1 MNKVYRNVWNEN
13 TQTWV
18 AASELANSKT
28 KSNTVCEQSIVK
40 KIINKLGLKKIVS
53 VTITALILEWQ
64 AIAPVYAANAAIVG
78 GNNSGTV
85 WPGGGYQ
92 YGGHGSM
99 VFSGD
104 DDHCGADRVN
114 GRRTV
119 TNGISATDE
128 YLRFIRNTAFANGRP
143 YGSVTSNK
151 AEAWSDEGKTDGG
164 TGYQAAPTGG
174 DNNAMP
180 VAYGIYSFAYGC
192 GSYATGN
199 YSTAFGANAT
209 ATAGGAMAFGVAS
222 LASGAASIAFGI
234 SSQATGISSV
244 ALGSMASSNGTGS
257 VAVGLSSAANNDGAV
272 ALGTGANASGNS
284 SVAVGNAAQAVG
296 DQSISIGAGNQVSG
310 RKSGAIGGAQNN
322 AIFKDG
328 EISAAPINPTN
339 ITGNN
344 TYSLGNENGTIAVD
358 DSGVF
363 GNKNT
368 ISGTTEGVNNIRIVG
383 NNNTVSSAKDLVFGN
398 DNAVSSAKD
407 LVFGNDNTVTATR
420 GLILG
425 NDNTVNAARGLII
438 GNNTSSG
445 ANATDAIAIG
455 NSVSV
460 SNASGIAIGTSAKTI
475 VDAGVALGSGS
486 VADIEKGKTGFDPT
500 GTNSAANNPTWT
512 STAGAVAIGNA
523 GSGITRQL
531 TGLAAGTN
539 DTDAVNVA
547 QMKNLASVTTTG
559 LSSLS
564 TAVSKV
570 GDMSN
575 VNSNISTLN
584 SNVSALQ
591 SDALQWKNNAD
602 GSGAYDASHGT
613 NQAQKIT
620 NVAAG
625 QLADDSTDAVN
636 ASQLYQVSTSSA
648 SGITSLSTV
657 ALSTTGKLNTV
668 SSNVSA
674 LQSDALQWKNN
685 ADGSGAYDASHG
697 TNQAQK
703 ITNVA
708 AGLVED
714 GSTDAVNASQLY
726 QVSTSSASGITSLS
740 TAALSTTGKLNTV
753 SNNVSALQSDAL
765 QWKNNVNGIGG
776 FYDASHG
783 TNQAQ
788 KITNVAAGQLADNS
802 TDAVNAGQLYQVST
816 SSASGITSLSTA
828 VSRVSDMANVNG
840 NISTLS
846 SSVADLKSD
855 ALQWKKNTDGSGA
868 YDASHGTNQAQKIT
882 NVADG
887 QLINGSTDAVN
898 AGQLYQVSTSSASG
912 ITSLSTAALS
922 TTGKL
927 NTVSSN
933 VSALQSDAL
942 QWKNNADGSSAYDAS
957 HGTNQA
963 QKITNVAAGQLA
975 DDSTDAVN
983 ASQLYQVSTSSASGI
998 TSLSTAAL
1006 NTTGKLN
1013 TVSSNVSALQSD
1025 ALQWKNNVNGIG
1037 GFYDASHGTN
1047 QAQKITNVA
1056 AGQLADN
1063 STDAVNAGQL
1073 YQVSTS
1079 SASGITSLSTA
1090 VSRVSDMAN
1099 VNGNISTLSSSV
1111 ADLKSDA
1118 LQWKKNTDGSGAYDA
1133 SHGTNQAQKIT
1144 NVADGQLINGST
1156 DAVNAGQLYQVS
1168 TSSASGITS
1177 LSTAAL
1183 STTGKLNTV
1192 SSNVSALQS
1201 DALQWKN
1208 NADGSGAYDAS
1219 HGTNQAQKI
1228 TNVAAGQLADDST
1241 DAVNA
1246 SQLYQ
1251 VSTSSASGITSLS
1264 TAALNTTGKLNT
1276 VSSNVSALQSDAL
1289 QWKNNVNGIGG
1300 FYDASHGTNQAQ
1312 KITNVAAGQ
1321 LADNS
1326 TDAVNAGQLY
1336 QLSTSSSTSFNSLS
1350 TIVSRVSDM
1359 TNVNGNISTLSSSV
1373 ADLQSDALQW
1383 KNNVNGSGAYDASHG
1398 TNQAQ
1403 KITNVAA
1410 GQLAD
1415 NSTDAVNASQLYQV
1429 STSSASGITS
1439 LSTVA
1444 LSTTGK
1450 LNTVSNDVSALK
1462 SDALQWKS
1470 NVDGSGAYDASH
1482 GTNRAQKI
1490 TNIAAGHIDEYS
1502 TEAVNAAQFYQLST
1516 SSSTGLSTLSSTLNR
1531 AGDLTNVN
1539 SNIST
1544 LTTKVND
1551 LVIDA
1556 LQWHGNAD
1564 GSGFYDASHGTNR
1577 AQRITNIAAGQVN
1590 EHSTDAVNA
1599 AQLYSLST
1607 TTSTSLSNLNEAV
1620 ATTGNIANISHNVNV
1635 LNDHV
1640 STLLSGA
1647 LQWKSNADGSGFYD
1661 ASHATSNPQKISNV
1675 AAGVLDEHSTDAVN
1689 AAQLYS
1695 LSTIT
1700 STSLSNLN
1708 EAVATTGN
1716 ISTVASNVYILNNQ
1730 VSSLLSNALQWH
1742 ENADGSGFYDASHG
1756 TSSPQKISNLAA
1768 GVLDEHSTDAVNAA
1782 QLYSL
1787 STTTSTSLS
1796 NLNAAVANTGNVT
1809 NITNNVTQLM
1819 ADALQWK
1826 KNTDGSGVYDASHG
1840 TSQAQKIT
1848 NVAAGQL
1855 EDGSTDAVNA
1865 SQLYQLSTSSATSF
1879 SSLSTVV
1886 SRAGDLT
1893 NINGSISTA
1902 NSNIAALQSDA
1913 LQWKKNTDGTGAY
1926 DASHGTTQAQKIT
1939 NVAAGQLE
1947 DGSTDA
1953 VNASQLYQV
1962 STSSASGITSLSTAA
1977 LNTTGKL
1984 NTVSSNVSA
1993 LQSDALQWKN
2003 NTNGSGAYDASHG
2016 TNQAQKITNVAAGQL
2031 ENGSTDAVNAGQ
2043 LYQLSTS
2050 SSTSF
2055 SSLSTVVSRAGDL
2068 TNINGNISTAN
2079 SNIAALQS
2087 DALQWKKNVNGN
2099 GGFYDASHGTSQ
2111 AQKITN
2117 VAAGQ
2122 LENGSTDAVNADQ
2135 LYQLSTSSATSFSSL
2150 STVVSR
2156 AGDLTNINGNIS
2168 TLSSS
2173 VADLQSDALQW
2184 KKNTDGSGAYD
2195 ASHGTSQA
2203 QKITNVANGDLTYN
2217 STDAVNGSQLST
2229 TNSNLS
2235 IVSSSVHKVN
2245 DTVNKLEKDSLQWV
2259 QEENGNSYYDASHGV
2274 TNARYRITNVAN
2286 GSLAPDS
2293 SDVVNGSQLYTTNS
2307 SINAVSTSVNSV
2319 TATVTRLQDN
2329 TLQWNGSAYDAG
2341 HGSTMAQKIT
2351 RVAEA
2356 DLAPDSTDAVN
2367 GSQLNQTNS
2376 RVGSLS
2382 STVANLNDSLNKTN
2396 TRINSI
2402 AESTSR
2408 ISDNLSSATD
2418 RINTLDQN
2426 ALQINGENYDANYK
2440 KITNITGGKIEQGS
2454 NEAVTGGQLFTTNEK
2469 LNTVSSS
2476 VGNLTGR
2483 LNGAIDRLDTVSGA
2497 TATLSTSLAEVNT
2510 SISTLR
2516 RDALSWNG
2524 NAYDASH
2531 GSGTAQKIT
2540 NVANGTVS
2548 NSSTDAVN
2556 GSQLYNL
2563 STSLSSSLS
2572 TVTAGN
2578 NTGLSTTNSN
2588 VSTLSSSLSSAVNNI
2603 SNLQRDALQWNGN
2616 AYDASHGSGAAQ
2628 KITNVANGT
2637 LSSGSTDAVNGDQLY
2652 NLSTSMINSL
2662 STVTAGNNTS
2672 LSTTNSNVSTLSSS
2686 LSSAVNNISNLQR
2699 DALQWNGNAYD
2710 ASHGSGAAQKIT
2722 NVANG
2727 TLSSGST
2734 DAVNGDQLYNLS
2746 TSLSSSLSTATA
2758 GNNTGLSTTNSNIST
2773 LSSSLS
2779 SAVNNISNLQRDALQ
2794 WNGNAYDASHGSG
2807 AAQKITNVANGTL
2820 SSGSTDAV
2828 NGDQLYNLSTS
2839 LSSSLSTAT
2848 AGNNTGLSTT
2858 NSNISTLSSS
2868 LSSAVNNISNLQR
2881 DALQWNGNAY
2891 DASHGSGAA
2900 QKITNVANGTLSSGS
2915 TDAVNGD
2922 QLYNLST
2929 SLSSSL
2935 STATAGN
2942 NTGLSTTN
2950 SNISTLSSSL
2960 SSAVNNISNLQ
2971 RDALQWNGNAYD
2983 ASHGSGAAQKITNVA
2998 AGQLADGSTD
3008 AVNAG
3013 QLYSISSSII
3023 SSVSSSVDQVV
3034 TESRTTIETMNKDI
3048 KAAQDDIKTA
3058 QDDIKTSKRLI
3069 DELQKNSVHF
3079 DDGTTAFS
3087 NQLTREASN
3096 ERTISGVADGR
3107 VDATSNQAV
3116 NGRQLYS
3123 LSTSTST
3130 SLSSLQDQLH
3140 LASGTIPAGISTT
3153 LSSLQLNAL
3162 QWNGSAYDA
3171 SHGSGTAQKITNV
3184 ASGDTGQ
3191 NSTEAV
3197 NGSQLWQMKNEWK
3210 QDLQSL
3216 SSSVDSKLAQNS
3228 GGGNAS
3234 AINEATEKANQAISD
3249 TQKLSASTADAL
3261 SAVAASLGGN
3271 ASYNPLTRAG
3281 TGGFTA
3287 PSYTTSNA
3295 DGTAVTANN
3304 VGDAINNLYNGG
3316 SKYAKV
3322 NSTQAVASA
3331 SGSDAIAVGG
3341 AAAASGKAAVAIGSQ
3356 AAASAENGVAIG
3368 NHASVTQNGGIA
3380 LGANSVANTAAGI
3393 NGYIPVSATAQQ
3405 ARAIQATTS
3414 TQAAVSVG
3422 DAANGVYR
3430 QITGVAAGTADTD
3443 AVNVAQLK
3451 GVNARMENINR
3462 YVNDVNDRVHRVER
3476 RAYSGTALAMA
3487 LSGAY
3492 LPQLNAGEQTVGVG
3506 MGSYHGYAAVGINY
3520 KATNNTGK
3528 FSWGAGVSTTGR
3540 ETGFNAGIGYKW

>member
-119 TNGISATDE
+119 SDGITAKDE
-128 YLRFIRNTAFANGRP
+128 YLRFIRNTAFGTSHP

-257 VAVGLSSAANNDGAV
+257 VAVGLSSAANKDAAV
-272 ALGTGANASGNS
+272 ALGAGATASGNS

-310 RKSGAIGGAQNN
+310 RKSGAIGGVQSN

-328 EISAAPINPTN
+328 EIIAAPSNPTN

-398 DNAVSSAKD
+398 DNTVSSAKD

-425 NDNTVNAARGLII
+425 NDNTVNADRGLII
-438 GNNTSSG
+438 GNNTSTG

-460 SNASGIAIGTSAKTI
+460 SNASGIAIGTNATTI
-475 VDAGVALGSGS
+475 VDTGVALGSGS

-512 STAGAVAIGNA
+512 STAGAVAIGNT

-584 SNVSALQ
+584 SNVLALQ

-602 GSGAYDASHGT
+602 GTGAYDASHGT
-613 NQAQKIT
+613 NLAQKIT

-648 SGITSLSTV
+648 SGITSLSTA

-668 SSNVSA
+668 SNNVSA

-697 TNQAQK
+697 TNLAQK

-708 AGLVED
+708 AGQLAD

-912 ITSLSTAALS
+912 ITSLSTVALS

-942 QWKNNADGSSAYDAS
+942 QWKNNADGSGAYDAS
-957 HGTNQA
+957 HGTNLA

-975 DDSTDAVN
+975 DGSTDAVN

-1006 NTTGKLN
+1006 STTGKLN
-1013 TVSSNVSALQSD
+1013 TVSNNVSALQSDALQWKNNADGSGAYDASHGTNQAQKITNVAAGQLADGSTDAVNASQLYQVSTSSASGITSLSTAALSTTGKLNTVSNNVSALQSD

-1133 SHGTNQAQKIT
+1133 SHGTNLAQKIT
-1144 NVADGQLINGST
+1144 NVAAGQLADGST
-1156 DAVNAGQLYQVS
+1156 DAVNASQLYQVS

-1219 HGTNQAQKI
+1219 HGTNLAQKI

-1264 TAALNTTGKLNT
+1264 TAALSTTGKLNT

-1326 TDAVNAGQLY
+1326 TDAVNASQLY
-1336 QLSTSSSTSFNSLS
+1336 HLSTSSSTSFNSLS
-1350 TIVSRVSDM
+1350 TAVSRVSDIA
-1359 TNVNGNISTLSSSV
+1359 NVNGNISTLSSSV
-1373 ADLQSDALQW
+1373 AELQSDALQW
-1383 KNNVNGSGAYDASHG
+1383 KKNTNGSGAYDASHG

-1410 GQLAD
+1410 GLMNE
-1415 NSTDAVNASQLYQV
+1415 NSTDAINAGQLYQV

-1939 NVAAGQLE
+1939 NVAAGQLA
-1947 DGSTDA
+1947 DDSTDA

-1977 LNTTGKL
+1977 LSTTGKL
-1984 NTVSSNVSA
+1984 NTVSNNVSA

-2003 NTNGSGAYDASHG
+2003 NADGSGAYDASHG
-2016 TNQAQKITNVAAGQL
+2016 TNLAQKITNVAAGQL
-2031 ENGSTDAVNAGQ
+2031 ADGSTDAVNAGQ

-2050 SSTSF
+2050 SSTSFNSLSTVVSRAGDLTNINGNISTANSNITALQSDALQWKKNVNGNGGFYDASHGTSQAQKITNVAAGQLADGSTDAVNAGQLYQLSTSSATSF

-2087 DALQWKKNVNGN
+2087 DALQWKKN
-2099 GGFYDASHGTSQ
+2099 
-2111 AQKITN
+2111 
-2117 VAAGQ
+2117 
-2122 LENGSTDAVNADQ
+2122 
-2135 LYQLSTSSATSFSSL
+2135 
-2150 STVVSR
+2150 
-2156 AGDLTNINGNIS
+2156 
-2168 TLSSS
+2168 
-2173 VADLQSDALQW
+2173 
-2184 KKNTDGSGAYD
+2184 TDGSGAYD
-2195 ASHGTSQA
+2195 ASHGTNLA

-2229 TNSNLS
+2229 TNSSLS

-2319 TATVTRLQDN
+2319 TAAVTRLQDN

-2408 ISDNLSSATD
+2408 ISNNLSSATD
-2418 RINTLDQN
+2418 KINDLDQN

-2440 KITNITGGKIEQGS
+2440 KITNITGGKIERGS
-2454 NEAVTGGQLFTTNEK
+2454 NEAVTGGQLFTTNDK

-2483 LNGAIDRLDTVSGA
+2483 LNGTIDRLDTVSGA

-2516 RDALSWNG
+2516 RDALGWND

-2531 GSGTAQKIT
+2531 GSGAAQKIT
-2540 NVANGTVS
+2540 NVANGTLS
-2548 NSSTDAVN
+2548 SGSTDAVN
-2556 GSQLYNL
+2556 GDQLYNL
-2563 STSLSSSLS
+2563 STSLSNSLS

-2652 NLSTSMINSL
+2652 NLSTSLSNSL
-2662 STVTAGNNTS
+2662 STVTAGNNTGLS
-2672 LSTTNSNVSTLSSS
+2672 TTNSNVSTLSSSLSSAVNNISNLQRDALQWNGNAYDASHGSGAAQKITNVANGTLSSGSTDAVNGDQLYNLSTSLSNSLSTVTAGNNTGLSTTNSNVSTLSSS

-2807 AAQKITNVANGTL
+2807 T
-2820 SSGSTDAV
+2820 
-2828 NGDQLYNLSTS
+2828 
-2839 LSSSLSTAT
+2839 
-2848 AGNNTGLSTT
+2848 
-2858 NSNISTLSSS
+2858 
-2868 LSSAVNNISNLQR
+2868 
-2881 DALQWNGNAY
+2881 
-2891 DASHGSGAA
+2891 
-2900 QKITNVANGTLSSGS
+2900 
-2915 TDAVNGD
+2915 
-2922 QLYNLST
+2922 
-2929 SLSSSL
+2929 
-2935 STATAGN
+2935 
-2942 NTGLSTTN
+2942 
-2950 SNISTLSSSL
+2950 
-2960 SSAVNNISNLQ
+2960 
-2971 RDALQWNGNAYD
+2971 
-2983 ASHGSGAAQKITNVA
+2983 AQKITNVA

-3087 NQLTREASN
+3087 NQLTRDASN

-3356 AAASAENGVAIG
+3356 AIASAENGVAIG

>member
-1 MNKVYRNVWNEN
+1 
-13 TQTWV
+13 
-18 AASELANSKT
+18 
-28 KSNTVCEQSIVK
+28 
-40 KIINKLGLKKIVS
+40 
-53 VTITALILEWQ
+53 
-64 AIAPVYAANAAIVG
+64 
-78 GNNSGTV
+78 
-85 WPGGGYQ
+85 
-92 YGGHGSM
+92 
-99 VFSGD
+99 
-104 DDHCGADRVN
+104 
-114 GRRTV
+114 
-119 TNGISATDE
+119 
-128 YLRFIRNTAFANGRP
+128 
-143 YGSVTSNK
+143 
-151 AEAWSDEGKTDGG
+151 
-164 TGYQAAPTGG
+164 
-174 DNNAMP
+174 
-180 VAYGIYSFAYGC
+180 
-192 GSYATGN
+192 
-199 YSTAFGANAT
+199 
-209 ATAGGAMAFGVAS
+209 
-222 LASGAASIAFGI
+222 
-234 SSQATGISSV
+234 
-244 ALGSMASSNGTGS
+244 
-257 VAVGLSSAANNDGAV
+257 
-272 ALGTGANASGNS
+272 
-284 SVAVGNAAQAVG
+284 
-296 DQSISIGAGNQVSG
+296 
-310 RKSGAIGGAQNN
+310 
-322 AIFKDG
+322 
-328 EISAAPINPTN
+328 
-339 ITGNN
+339 
-344 TYSLGNENGTIAVD
+344 
-358 DSGVF
+358 
-363 GNKNT
+363 
-368 ISGTTEGVNNIRIVG
+368 
-383 NNNTVSSAKDLVFGN
+383 
-398 DNAVSSAKD
+398 
-407 LVFGNDNTVTATR
+407 
-420 GLILG
+420 
-425 NDNTVNAARGLII
+425 
-438 GNNTSSG
+438 
-445 ANATDAIAIG
+445 
-455 NSVSV
+455 
-460 SNASGIAIGTSAKTI
+460 
-475 VDAGVALGSGS
+475 
-486 VADIEKGKTGFDPT
+486 
-500 GTNSAANNPTWT
+500 
-512 STAGAVAIGNA
+512 
-523 GSGITRQL
+523 
-531 TGLAAGTN
+531 
-539 DTDAVNVA
+539 
-547 QMKNLASVTTTG
+547 
-559 LSSLS
+559 
-564 TAVSKV
+564 
-570 GDMSN
+570 
-575 VNSNISTLN
+575 
-584 SNVSALQ
+584 
-591 SDALQWKNNAD
+591 
-602 GSGAYDASHGT
+602 
-613 NQAQKIT
+613 
-620 NVAAG
+620 
-625 QLADDSTDAVN
+625 
-636 ASQLYQVSTSSA
+636 
-648 SGITSLSTV
+648 
-657 ALSTTGKLNTV
+657 
-668 SSNVSA
+668 
-674 LQSDALQWKNN
+674 
-685 ADGSGAYDASHG
+685 
-697 TNQAQK
+697 
-703 ITNVA
+703 
-708 AGLVED
+708 
-714 GSTDAVNASQLY
+714 
-726 QVSTSSASGITSLS
+726 
-740 TAALSTTGKLNTV
+740 
-753 SNNVSALQSDAL
+753 
-765 QWKNNVNGIGG
+765 
-776 FYDASHG
+776 
-783 TNQAQ
+783 
-788 KITNVAAGQLADNS
+788 
-802 TDAVNAGQLYQVST
+802 
-816 SSASGITSLSTA
+816 
-828 VSRVSDMANVNG
+828 MANVNG

-927 NTVSSN
+927 NTVSN
-933 VSALQSDAL
+933 
-942 QWKNNADGSSAYDAS
+942 
-957 HGTNQA
+957 
-963 QKITNVAAGQLA
+963 
-975 DDSTDAVN
+975 
-983 ASQLYQVSTSSASGI
+983 
-998 TSLSTAAL
+998 
-1006 NTTGKLN
+1006 
-1013 TVSSNVSALQSD
+1013 
-1025 ALQWKNNVNGIG
+1025 
-1037 GFYDASHGTN
+1037 
-1047 QAQKITNVA
+1047 
-1056 AGQLADN
+1056 
-1063 STDAVNAGQL
+1063 
-1073 YQVSTS
+1073 
-1079 SASGITSLSTA
+1079 
-1090 VSRVSDMAN
+1090 
-1099 VNGNISTLSSSV
+1099 
-1111 ADLKSDA
+1111 
-1118 LQWKKNTDGSGAYDA
+1118 
-1133 SHGTNQAQKIT
+1133 
-1144 NVADGQLINGST
+1144 
-1156 DAVNAGQLYQVS
+1156 
-1168 TSSASGITS
+1168 
-1177 LSTAAL
+1177 
-1183 STTGKLNTV
+1183 
-1192 SSNVSALQS
+1192 NVSALQS

-1264 TAALNTTGKLNT
+1264 TAALSTTGKLNT

-1326 TDAVNAGQLY
+1326 TDAVNASQLY
-1336 QLSTSSSTSFNSLS
+1336 QVSTSSASGITSLS
-1350 TIVSRVSDM
+1350 TAVSRVSDM
-1359 TNVNGNISTLSSSV
+1359 ANVNGNISTLSSSV
-1373 ADLQSDALQW
+1373 AELQSDALQW
-1383 KNNVNGSGAYDASHG
+1383 KKNTDGSGAYDASHG

-1410 GQLAD
+1410 GLINE
-1415 NSTDAVNASQLYQV
+1415 NSTDAINAGQLYQV

-1840 TSQAQKIT
+1840 TTQAQKIT

-1939 NVAAGQLE
+1939 NVAAGLVE

-1977 LNTTGKL
+1977 LSTTGKL
-1984 NTVSSNVSA
+1984 NTVSNNVSA

-2003 NTNGSGAYDASHG
+2003 NADGSGAYDASHG

-2031 ENGSTDAVNAGQ
+2031 ADGSTDAVNAGQ

-2079 SNIAALQS
+2079 SNITALQS

-2122 LENGSTDAVNADQ
+2122 LADGSTDAVNAGQ

-2168 TLSSS
+2168 TANSNI
-2173 VADLQSDALQW
+2173 AALQSDALQW
-2184 KKNTDGSGAYD
+2184 KTNTDGSGAYD
-2195 ASHGTSQA
+2195 ASHGTNLA

-2245 DTVNKLEKDSLQWV
+2245 DTVNRLEKDSLQWV

-2286 GSLAPDS
+2286 GLLAPDS

-2319 TATVTRLQDN
+2319 TAAVTRLQDN

-2418 RINTLDQN
+2418 KINDLDQN

-2476 VGNLTGR
+2476 VGNLTDR

-2662 STVTAGNNTS
+2662 STVTAGNNTG

-2746 TSLSSSLSTATA
+2746 TSMINSLSTVTA
-2758 GNNTGLSTTNSNIST
+2758 GNNTGLSTTNSNVST

-2839 LSSSLSTAT
+2839 MINSLSTVT

-2858 NSNISTLSSS
+2858 NSN
-2868 LSSAVNNISNLQR
+2868 V
-2881 DALQWNGNAY
+2881 
-2891 DASHGSGAA
+2891 
-2900 QKITNVANGTLSSGS
+2900 
-2915 TDAVNGD
+2915 
-2922 QLYNLST
+2922 
-2929 SLSSSL
+2929 
-2935 STATAGN
+2935 
-2942 NTGLSTTN
+2942 
-2950 SNISTLSSSL
+2950 STLSSSL

-3197 NGSQLWQMKNEWK
+3197 NGGQLWQLKNEWK

-3216 SSSVDSKLAQNS
+3216 SSSVDTKLAQNS

>member
-119 TNGISATDE
+119 SDGITAKDE
-128 YLRFIRNTAFANGRP
+128 YLRFIRNTAFGTSHP

-257 VAVGLSSAANNDGAV
+257 VAVGLSSAANKDAAV
-272 ALGTGANASGNS
+272 ALGAGATASGNS

-310 RKSGAIGGAQNN
+310 RKSGAIGGVQSN

-328 EISAAPINPTN
+328 EIIATPSNPTN

-398 DNAVSSAKD
+398 DNTVSSAKD

-425 NDNTVNAARGLII
+425 NDNTVNADRGLII
-438 GNNTSSG
+438 GNNTSTG

-460 SNASGIAIGTSAKTI
+460 SNASGIAIGTNATTI
-475 VDAGVALGSGS
+475 VDTGVALGSGS

-657 ALSTTGKLNTV
+657 
-668 SSNVSA
+668 
-674 LQSDALQWKNN
+674 
-685 ADGSGAYDASHG
+685 
-697 TNQAQK
+697 
-703 ITNVA
+703 
-708 AGLVED
+708 
-714 GSTDAVNASQLY
+714 
-726 QVSTSSASGITSLS
+726 
-740 TAALSTTGKLNTV
+740 
-753 SNNVSALQSDAL
+753 
-765 QWKNNVNGIGG
+765 
-776 FYDASHG
+776 
-783 TNQAQ
+783 
-788 KITNVAAGQLADNS
+788 
-802 TDAVNAGQLYQVST
+802 
-816 SSASGITSLSTA
+816 
-828 VSRVSDMANVNG
+828 
-840 NISTLS
+840 
-846 SSVADLKSD
+846 
-855 ALQWKKNTDGSGA
+855 
-868 YDASHGTNQAQKIT
+868 
-882 NVADG
+882 
-887 QLINGSTDAVN
+887 
-898 AGQLYQVSTSSASG
+898 
-912 ITSLSTAALS
+912 
-922 TTGKL
+922 
-927 NTVSSN
+927 
-933 VSALQSDAL
+933 
-942 QWKNNADGSSAYDAS
+942 
-957 HGTNQA
+957 
-963 QKITNVAAGQLA
+963 
-975 DDSTDAVN
+975 
-983 ASQLYQVSTSSASGI
+983 
-998 TSLSTAAL
+998 AL

-1289 QWKNNVNGIGG
+1289 QWKNNADGSGAYDASHGTNQAQKITNVAAGQLADGSTDAVNASQLYQVSTSSASGITSLSTAALNTTGKLNTVSNNVSALQSDALQWKNNVNGIGG

-1336 QLSTSSSTSFNSLS
+1336 QVSTSSASGITSLS
-1350 TIVSRVSDM
+1350 TAVSRVSDM
-1359 TNVNGNISTLSSSV
+1359 ANVNGNISTLSSSV
-1373 ADLQSDALQW
+1373 ADLKSDALQWKKNTDGSGAYDASHGTNQAQKITNVADGQLINGSTDAVNAGQLYQVSTSSASGITSLSTAALSTTGKLNTVSSNVSALQSDALQWKNNADGTGSYDASHGTNQAQKITNVAAGQLADDSTDAVNASQLYQVSTSSASGITSLSTAALSTTGKLNTVSSNVSALQSDALQWKNNVNGIGGFYDASHGTNQAQKITNVAAGQLADNSTDAVNASQLYHLSTSSSTSFNSLSTAVSRVSDIANVNGNISTLSSSVAELQSDALQW

-1840 TSQAQKIT
+1840 TTQAQKIT

-1865 SQLYQLSTSSATSF
+1865 SQLYQLSTSSATNF

-1893 NINGSISTA
+1893 NINGNISTA

-1939 NVAAGQLE
+1939 NVAAGLVE

-1993 LQSDALQWKN
+1993 LQSDALQWKK
-2003 NTNGSGAYDASHG
+2003 NTDGTGAYDASHG
-2016 TNQAQKITNVAAGQL
+2016 TTQAQKITNVAAGQL
-2031 ENGSTDAVNAGQ
+2031 ADGSTDAVNAGQ

-2079 SNIAALQS
+2079 SNITALQS

-2122 LENGSTDAVNADQ
+2122 LEDGSTDAVNASQ
-2135 LYQLSTSSATSFSSL
+2135 LYQLSTSSATNFSSL

-2168 TLSSS
+2168 TANSNI
-2173 VADLQSDALQW
+2173 AALQSDALQW
-2184 KKNTDGSGAYD
+2184 KKNTDGTGAYD
-2195 ASHGTSQA
+2195 ASHGTNLA

-2229 TNSNLS
+2229 TNSSLS

-2319 TATVTRLQDN
+2319 TAAVTRLQDN

-2382 STVANLNDSLNKTN
+2382 STVASLNDSLNKTN

-2418 RINTLDQN
+2418 KINDLDQN

-2510 SISTLR
+2510 SISDLR

-2572 TVTAGN
+2572 TVTTGN

-2652 NLSTSMINSL
+2652 NLSTSLSSNL
-2662 STVTAGNNTS
+2662 STVTAGNNTG
-2672 LSTTNSNVSTLSSS
+2672 LSTTNSNISTLSSS

-2746 TSLSSSLSTATA
+2746 TSLINSLSTVTA
-2758 GNNTGLSTTNSNIST
+2758 GNNTSLSTTNSNIST

-2858 NSNISTLSSS
+2858 N
-2868 LSSAVNNISNLQR
+2868 NN
-2881 DALQWNGNAY
+2881 
-2891 DASHGSGAA
+2891 
-2900 QKITNVANGTLSSGS
+2900 V
-2915 TDAVNGD
+2915 
-2922 QLYNLST
+2922 
-2929 SLSSSL
+2929 
-2935 STATAGN
+2935 
-2942 NTGLSTTN
+2942 
-2950 SNISTLSSSL
+2950 STLSSSL

-3216 SSSVDSKLAQNS
+3216 SSSVDTKLAQNS

>member
-119 TNGISATDE
+119 TDGITAKDE
-128 YLRFIRNTAFANGRP
+128 YLRFIRNTAFGTSHP

-257 VAVGLSSAANNDGAV
+257 VAVGLSSAANKDAAV
-272 ALGTGANASGNS
+272 ALGAGATASGNS

-310 RKSGAIGGAQNN
+310 RKSGAIGGVQSN

-328 EISAAPINPTN
+328 EIIAAPSNPTN

-398 DNAVSSAKD
+398 DNTVSSAKD

-425 NDNTVNAARGLII
+425 NDNTVNADRGLII
-438 GNNTSSG
+438 GNNTSTG

-460 SNASGIAIGTSAKTI
+460 SNASGIAIGTNATTI
-475 VDAGVALGSGS
+475 VDTGVALGSGS

-625 QLADDSTDAVN
+625 LVEDGSTDAVN

-740 TAALSTTGKLNTV
+740 TVALS
-753 SNNVSALQSDAL
+753 
-765 QWKNNVNGIGG
+765 
-776 FYDASHG
+776 
-783 TNQAQ
+783 
-788 KITNVAAGQLADNS
+788 
-802 TDAVNAGQLYQVST
+802 
-816 SSASGITSLSTA
+816 
-828 VSRVSDMANVNG
+828 
-840 NISTLS
+840 
-846 SSVADLKSD
+846 
-855 ALQWKKNTDGSGA
+855 
-868 YDASHGTNQAQKIT
+868 
-882 NVADG
+882 
-887 QLINGSTDAVN
+887 
-898 AGQLYQVSTSSASG
+898 
-912 ITSLSTAALS
+912 
-922 TTGKL
+922 
-927 NTVSSN
+927 
-933 VSALQSDAL
+933 
-942 QWKNNADGSSAYDAS
+942 
-957 HGTNQA
+957 
-963 QKITNVAAGQLA
+963 
-975 DDSTDAVN
+975 
-983 ASQLYQVSTSSASGI
+983 
-998 TSLSTAAL
+998 
-1006 NTTGKLN
+1006 TTGKLN

-1133 SHGTNQAQKIT
+1133 SHGTNLAQKIT
-1144 NVADGQLINGST
+1144 NVAAGQLADDST
-1156 DAVNAGQLYQVS
+1156 DAVNASQLYQVSTSSASGITSLSTVALSTTGKLNTVSSNVSALQSDALQWKNNADGSGAYDASHGTNLAQKITNVAAGQLADDSTDAVNASQLYQVS

-1183 STTGKLNTV
+1183 NTTGKLNTV
-1192 SSNVSALQS
+1192 SSNVSDLQS

-1264 TAALNTTGKLNT
+1264 TVALSTTGKLNT

-1336 QLSTSSSTSFNSLS
+1336 QVSTSSASGITSLS
-1350 TIVSRVSDM
+1350 TAVSRVSDM
-1359 TNVNGNISTLSSSV
+1359 ANVNGNISTLSSSV
-1373 ADLQSDALQW
+1373 ADLKSDALQWKKNTDGSGAYDASHGTNLAQKITNVAAGQLADDSTDAVNASQLYQVSTSSASGITSLSTVALSTTGKLNTVSSNVSALQSDALQW
-1383 KNNVNGSGAYDASHG
+1383 KNNVNGIGGFYDASHG

-1415 NSTDAVNASQLYQV
+1415 NSTDAVNAGQLYQVSTSSASGITSLSTAVSRVSDIANVNGNISTLSSSVADLQSDALQWKKNTNGSGAYDASHGTSQAQKITNVAAGLINENSTDAINAGQLYQV

-1635 LNDHV
+1635 LNDQV
-1640 STLLSGA
+1640 STLLGGA

-1661 ASHATSNPQKISNV
+1661 ASHATSSPQKISNV

-1716 ISTVASNVYILNNQ
+1716 ISTVASNVYVLNTQ

-1742 ENADGSGFYDASHG
+1742 GNADGSGFYDASHG

-1840 TSQAQKIT
+1840 TTQAQKIT

-1865 SQLYQLSTSSATSF
+1865 SQLYQLSTSSATNF

-1902 NSNIAALQSDA
+1902 NSNIADLQSDA

-1939 NVAAGQLE
+1939 NVAAGLVE

-1984 NTVSSNVSA
+1984 NTVSSNVSD

-2031 ENGSTDAVNAGQ
+2031 ENGSTDAVNADQ

-2050 SSTSF
+2050 SATSF

-2168 TLSSS
+2168 TANSNI
-2173 VADLQSDALQW
+2173 AALQSDALQW

-2195 ASHGTSQA
+2195 ASHGTNLA

-2259 QEENGNSYYDASHGV
+2259 EEENGNSYYDASHGV

-2319 TATVTRLQDN
+2319 TAAVTRLQDN

-2440 KITNITGGKIEQGS
+2440 KITNITGGKIELGS
-2454 NEAVTGGQLFTTNEK
+2454 NEAVTGGQLFTTNDK

-2510 SISTLR
+2510 SISDLR
-2516 RDALSWNG
+2516 RDALGWNG

-2531 GSGTAQKIT
+2531 SSGTAQKIT

-2652 NLSTSMINSL
+2652 NLSTSLSSSL
-2662 STVTAGNNTS
+2662 STVTAGNNTG

-2746 TSLSSSLSTATA
+2746 TSLSSSLSTVTA
-2758 GNNTGLSTTNSNIST
+2758 GNNTGLSTTNSNVST

-2839 LSSSLSTAT
+2839 LSSSLSTVT

-2858 NSNISTLSSS
+2858 NSN
-2868 LSSAVNNISNLQR
+2868 V
-2881 DALQWNGNAY
+2881 
-2891 DASHGSGAA
+2891 
-2900 QKITNVANGTLSSGS
+2900 
-2915 TDAVNGD
+2915 
-2922 QLYNLST
+2922 
-2929 SLSSSL
+2929 
-2935 STATAGN
+2935 
-2942 NTGLSTTN
+2942 
-2950 SNISTLSSSL
+2950 STLSSSL

-3216 SSSVDSKLAQNS
+3216 SSSVDTKLAQNS

-3393 NGYIPVSATAQQ
+3393 NGYIPVSATVQQ

>member
-119 TNGISATDE
+119 SDGITAKDE
-128 YLRFIRNTAFANGRP
+128 YLRFIRNTAFGTSHP

-257 VAVGLSSAANNDGAV
+257 VAVGLSSAANKDAAV
-272 ALGTGANASGNS
+272 ALGAGATASGNS

-310 RKSGAIGGAQNN
+310 RKSGAIGGVQSN

-328 EISAAPINPTN
+328 EIIAAQSNPTN

-398 DNAVSSAKD
+398 DNTVSSAKD

-425 NDNTVNAARGLII
+425 NDNTVNADRGLII
-438 GNNTSSG
+438 GNNTSTG

-460 SNASGIAIGTSAKTI
+460 SNASGIAIGTNATTI
-475 VDAGVALGSGS
+475 VDTGVALGSGS

-584 SNVSALQ
+584 
-591 SDALQWKNNAD
+591 
-602 GSGAYDASHGT
+602 
-613 NQAQKIT
+613 
-620 NVAAG
+620 
-625 QLADDSTDAVN
+625 
-636 ASQLYQVSTSSA
+636 
-648 SGITSLSTV
+648 
-657 ALSTTGKLNTV
+657 
-668 SSNVSA
+668 SNVSA

-942 QWKNNADGSSAYDAS
+942 QWKNNADGSGAYDAS

-1013 TVSSNVSALQSD
+1013 TVSSNVSALQSDALQWKKNTDGSGAYDASHGTNLAQKITNVAAGQLADSSTDAVNASQLYQVSTSSASGITSLSTAALSTTGKLNTVSNNVSALQSD

-1219 HGTNQAQKI
+1219 HGTNLAQKI
-1228 TNVAAGQLADDST
+1228 TNVAAGQLADSST

-1264 TAALNTTGKLNT
+1264 TAALSTTGKLNT
-1276 VSSNVSALQSDAL
+1276 VSNNVSALQSDAL

-1326 TDAVNAGQLY
+1326 TDAVNASQLY
-1336 QLSTSSSTSFNSLS
+1336 HLSTSSSTSFNSLS
-1350 TIVSRVSDM
+1350 TAVSRVSDIA
-1359 TNVNGNISTLSSSV
+1359 NVNGNISTLSSSV
-1373 ADLQSDALQW
+1373 AELQSDALQW
-1383 KNNVNGSGAYDASHG
+1383 KKNTNGSGAYDASHG

-1410 GQLAD
+1410 GLINE
-1415 NSTDAVNASQLYQV
+1415 NSTDAINAGQLYQV

-1635 LNDHV
+1635 LNDQV
-1640 STLLSGA
+1640 STLLGGA

-1661 ASHATSNPQKISNV
+1661 ASHATSSPQKISNV

-1716 ISTVASNVYILNNQ
+1716 ISTVASNVYVLNTQ

-1742 ENADGSGFYDASHG
+1742 GNADGSGFYDASHG

-1840 TSQAQKIT
+1840 TTQAQKIT

-1865 SQLYQLSTSSATSF
+1865 SQLYQLSTSSATNF

-1893 NINGSISTA
+1893 NINGNISTA

-1939 NVAAGQLE
+1939 NVAAGLVE

-2003 NTNGSGAYDASHG
+2003 NANGSGAYDASHG

-2079 SNIAALQS
+2079 SNITDLQS
-2087 DALQWKKNVNGN
+2087 DALQWKKNANGN
-2099 GGFYDASHGTSQ
+2099 GGFYDASHGTTQ

-2122 LENGSTDAVNADQ
+2122 LADGSTDAVNAGQ

-2195 ASHGTSQA
+2195 ASHGTNLA

-2259 QEENGNSYYDASHGV
+2259 EEENGNSYYDASHGV

-2319 TATVTRLQDN
+2319 TAAVTRLQDN

-2418 RINTLDQN
+2418 KINDLDQN

-2454 NEAVTGGQLFTTNEK
+2454 NEAVTGGQLFTTNDK

-2516 RDALSWNG
+2516 RDALGWND

-2531 GSGTAQKIT
+2531 GSGAAQKIT

-2563 STSLSSSLS
+2563 STSLS
-2572 TVTAGN
+2572 
-2578 NTGLSTTNSN
+2578 
-2588 VSTLSSSLSSAVNNI
+2588 
-2603 SNLQRDALQWNGN
+2603 
-2616 AYDASHGSGAAQ
+2616 
-2628 KITNVANGT
+2628 
-2637 LSSGSTDAVNGDQLY
+2637 
-2652 NLSTSMINSL
+2652 NSL
-2662 STVTAGNNTS
+2662 STV
-2672 LSTTNSNVSTLSSS
+2672 
-2686 LSSAVNNISNLQR
+2686 
-2699 DALQWNGNAYD
+2699 
-2710 ASHGSGAAQKIT
+2710 
-2722 NVANG
+2722 
-2727 TLSSGST
+2727 
-2734 DAVNGDQLYNLS
+2734 
-2746 TSLSSSLSTATA
+2746 TA

-2839 LSSSLSTAT
+2839 LINSLSTVT
-2848 AGNNTGLSTT
+2848 AGNNTSLSTTNSNISTLSSSLSSAVNNISNLQRDALQWNGNAYDASHGSGAAQKITNVANGTLSSGSTDAVNGDQLYNLSTSLINSLSTVTAGNNTSLSTT

-2935 STATAGN
+2935 STVTAGN

-2950 SNISTLSSSL
+2950 SNVSTLSSSL

-3087 NQLTREASN
+3087 NQLTRDASN

-3197 NGSQLWQMKNEWK
+3197 NGSQLWQLKNEWK

-3216 SSSVDSKLAQNS
+3216 SSSVDTKLAQNS

-3356 AAASAENGVAIG
+3356 AAASAESGVAIG

>member
-234 SSQATGISSV
+234 SSQATGVSSV

-310 RKSGAIGGAQNN
+310 RKSGAIGGVQSN

-328 EISAAPINPTN
+328 EIIATPSNPTN

-398 DNAVSSAKD
+398 DNTVSSAKD

-584 SNVSALQ
+584 
-591 SDALQWKNNAD
+591 
-602 GSGAYDASHGT
+602 
-613 NQAQKIT
+613 
-620 NVAAG
+620 
-625 QLADDSTDAVN
+625 
-636 ASQLYQVSTSSA
+636 
-648 SGITSLSTV
+648 
-657 ALSTTGKLNTV
+657 
-668 SSNVSA
+668 
-674 LQSDALQWKNN
+674 
-685 ADGSGAYDASHG
+685 
-697 TNQAQK
+697 
-703 ITNVA
+703 
-708 AGLVED
+708 
-714 GSTDAVNASQLY
+714 
-726 QVSTSSASGITSLS
+726 
-740 TAALSTTGKLNTV
+740 
-753 SNNVSALQSDAL
+753 
-765 QWKNNVNGIGG
+765 
-776 FYDASHG
+776 
-783 TNQAQ
+783 
-788 KITNVAAGQLADNS
+788 
-802 TDAVNAGQLYQVST
+802 
-816 SSASGITSLSTA
+816 
-828 VSRVSDMANVNG
+828 
-840 NISTLS
+840 
-846 SSVADLKSD
+846 
-855 ALQWKKNTDGSGA
+855 
-868 YDASHGTNQAQKIT
+868 
-882 NVADG
+882 
-887 QLINGSTDAVN
+887 
-898 AGQLYQVSTSSASG
+898 
-912 ITSLSTAALS
+912 
-922 TTGKL
+922 
-927 NTVSSN
+927 
-933 VSALQSDAL
+933 
-942 QWKNNADGSSAYDAS
+942 
-957 HGTNQA
+957 
-963 QKITNVAAGQLA
+963 
-975 DDSTDAVN
+975 
-983 ASQLYQVSTSSASGI
+983 
-998 TSLSTAAL
+998 
-1006 NTTGKLN
+1006 
-1013 TVSSNVSALQSD
+1013 SNVSALQSD

-1228 TNVAAGQLADDST
+1228 TNVAAGQLEDDST

-1289 QWKNNVNGIGG
+1289 QWKKNTDGSGA
-1300 FYDASHGTNQAQ
+1300 YDASHGTNQAQ

-1321 LADNS
+1321 LENGS

-1661 ASHATSNPQKISNV
+1661 ASHATSSPQKISNV

-1840 TSQAQKIT
+1840 TTQAQKIT

-1865 SQLYQLSTSSATSF
+1865 SQLYQLSTSSATNF

-1902 NSNIAALQSDA
+1902 NSNIADLQSDA

-1939 NVAAGQLE
+1939 NVAAGLVE

-1984 NTVSSNVSA
+1984 NTVSSNVSD

-2087 DALQWKKNVNGN
+2087 NALQWKKNVNGN

-2122 LENGSTDAVNADQ
+2122 LADGSTDAVNAGQ

-2168 TLSSS
+2168 TANSNIT
-2173 VADLQSDALQW
+2173 DLQSDALQW
-2184 KKNTDGSGAYD
+2184 KNNTDGSGAYD

-2319 TATVTRLQDN
+2319 TAAVTRLQDN

-2367 GSQLNQTNS
+2367 GSQLNQTNL

-2418 RINTLDQN
+2418 KINDLNQN

-2746 TSLSSSLSTATA
+2746 TSLSNSLSTVTA
-2758 GNNTGLSTTNSNIST
+2758 GNNTGLSTTNSNVST
-2773 LSSSLS
+2773 LSSSL
-2779 SAVNNISNLQRDALQ
+2779 N
-2794 WNGNAYDASHGSG
+2794 
-2807 AAQKITNVANGTL
+2807 
-2820 SSGSTDAV
+2820 
-2828 NGDQLYNLSTS
+2828 
-2839 LSSSLSTAT
+2839 
-2848 AGNNTGLSTT
+2848 
-2858 NSNISTLSSS
+2858 
-2868 LSSAVNNISNLQR
+2868 
-2881 DALQWNGNAY
+2881 
-2891 DASHGSGAA
+2891 
-2900 QKITNVANGTLSSGS
+2900 
-2915 TDAVNGD
+2915 
-2922 QLYNLST
+2922 
-2929 SLSSSL
+2929 
-2935 STATAGN
+2935 
-2942 NTGLSTTN
+2942 
-2950 SNISTLSSSL
+2950 
-2960 SSAVNNISNLQ
+2960 SAVNNISNLQ

-3197 NGSQLWQMKNEWK
+3197 NGGQLWQLKNEWK

-3216 SSSVDSKLAQNS
+3216 SSSVDTKLAQNN

-3356 AAASAENGVAIG
+3356 ATASAENGVAIG

>member
-119 TNGISATDE
+119 SDGITAKDE
-128 YLRFIRNTAFANGRP
+128 YLRFIRNTAFGTSHP

-257 VAVGLSSAANNDGAV
+257 VAVGLSSAANKDAAV
-272 ALGTGANASGNS
+272 ALGAGATASGNS

-310 RKSGAIGGAQNN
+310 RKSGAIGGVQSN

-328 EISAAPINPTN
+328 EIIAAQSNPTN

-398 DNAVSSAKD
+398 DNTVSSAKD

-425 NDNTVNAARGLII
+425 NDNTVNADRGLII
-438 GNNTSSG
+438 GNNTSTG

-460 SNASGIAIGTSAKTI
+460 SNASGIAIGTNATTI
-475 VDAGVALGSGS
+475 VDTGVALGSGS

-584 SNVSALQ
+584 
-591 SDALQWKNNAD
+591 
-602 GSGAYDASHGT
+602 
-613 NQAQKIT
+613 
-620 NVAAG
+620 
-625 QLADDSTDAVN
+625 
-636 ASQLYQVSTSSA
+636 
-648 SGITSLSTV
+648 
-657 ALSTTGKLNTV
+657 
-668 SSNVSA
+668 SNVSA

-942 QWKNNADGSSAYDAS
+942 QWKNN
-957 HGTNQA
+957 
-963 QKITNVAAGQLA
+963 
-975 DDSTDAVN
+975 
-983 ASQLYQVSTSSASGI
+983 
-998 TSLSTAAL
+998 
-1006 NTTGKLN
+1006 
-1013 TVSSNVSALQSD
+1013 
-1025 ALQWKNNVNGIG
+1025 VNGIG

-1219 HGTNQAQKI
+1219 HGTTQAQKI
-1228 TNVAAGQLADDST
+1228 TNVAAGQLENGST

-1264 TAALNTTGKLNT
+1264 TAALNTTSKLNT

-1289 QWKNNVNGIGG
+1289 QWKKNIDGSGA
-1300 FYDASHGTNQAQ
+1300 YDASHGTNQAQ

-1321 LADNS
+1321 LENGS

-1840 TSQAQKIT
+1840 TTQAQKIT

-1893 NINGSISTA
+1893 NINGNISTA

-1939 NVAAGQLE
+1939 NVAAGLVE

-2168 TLSSS
+2168 TANSNI
-2173 VADLQSDALQW
+2173 AALQSDALQW

-2229 TNSNLS
+2229 TNSSLS

-2319 TATVTRLQDN
+2319 TAAVTRLQDN

-2440 KITNITGGKIEQGS
+2440 KITNITGGKIERGS
-2454 NEAVTGGQLFTTNEK
+2454 NEAVTGGQLFTTNDK

-2510 SISTLR
+2510 SISDLR
-2516 RDALSWNG
+2516 RDALGWNG

-2531 GSGTAQKIT
+2531 SSGTAQKIT

-2563 STSLSSSLS
+2563 STSLSSSLSTVTAGNNIGLSTTNSNVSTLSSSLSSAVNNISNLQRDALQWNGNAYDASHGSGAAQKITNVANGIVSNSSTDAINGSQLYNLSTSLSNSLS

-2652 NLSTSMINSL
+2652 NLSTSLSNSL
-2662 STVTAGNNTS
+2662 STV
-2672 LSTTNSNVSTLSSS
+2672 
-2686 LSSAVNNISNLQR
+2686 
-2699 DALQWNGNAYD
+2699 
-2710 ASHGSGAAQKIT
+2710 
-2722 NVANG
+2722 
-2727 TLSSGST
+2727 
-2734 DAVNGDQLYNLS
+2734 
-2746 TSLSSSLSTATA
+2746 TA

-2839 LSSSLSTAT
+2839 LINSLSTVT
-2848 AGNNTGLSTT
+2848 AGNNTS
-2858 NSNISTLSSS
+2858 
-2868 LSSAVNNISNLQR
+2868 
-2881 DALQWNGNAY
+2881 
-2891 DASHGSGAA
+2891 
-2900 QKITNVANGTLSSGS
+2900 
-2915 TDAVNGD
+2915 
-2922 QLYNLST
+2922 
-2929 SLSSSL
+2929 
-2935 STATAGN
+2935 
-2942 NTGLSTTN
+2942 LSTTN

-3356 AAASAENGVAIG
+3356 ATASAENGVAIG

>member
-1913 LQWKKNTDGTGAY
+1913 LQWKKNVNGNGGFYDASHGTSQAQKITNVAAGQLENGSTDAVNADQLYQLSTSSATSFSSLSTVVSRAGDLTNINGNISTANSNIAALQSDALQWKKNTDGTGAY

-2050 SSTSF
+2050 SS
-2055 SSLSTVVSRAGDL
+2055 
-2068 TNINGNISTAN
+2068 
-2079 SNIAALQS
+2079 
-2087 DALQWKKNVNGN
+2087 
-2099 GGFYDASHGTSQ
+2099 
-2111 AQKITN
+2111 
-2117 VAAGQ
+2117 
-2122 LENGSTDAVNADQ
+2122 
-2135 LYQLSTSSATSFSSL
+2135 TSFSSL

-2672 LSTTNSNVSTLSSS
+2672 LSTTNSNV
-2686 LSSAVNNISNLQR
+2686 
-2699 DALQWNGNAYD
+2699 
-2710 ASHGSGAAQKIT
+2710 
-2722 NVANG
+2722 
-2727 TLSSGST
+2727 
-2734 DAVNGDQLYNLS
+2734 
-2746 TSLSSSLSTATA
+2746 
-2758 GNNTGLSTTNSNIST
+2758 ST

>member
-119 TNGISATDE
+119 SDGITAKDE
-128 YLRFIRNTAFANGRP
+128 YLRFIRNTAFTNGRP

-164 TGYQAAPTGG
+164 AGYQAAPTGG

-257 VAVGLSSAANNDGAV
+257 VAVGLSSAANKDAAV
-272 ALGTGANASGNS
+272 ALGAGATASGNS

-310 RKSGAIGGAQNN
+310 RKSGAIGGVQSN

-328 EISAAPINPTN
+328 EIIAAQSNPTN

-398 DNAVSSAKD
+398 DNTVSSAKD

-425 NDNTVNAARGLII
+425 NDNTVNADRGLII
-438 GNNTSSG
+438 GNNTSTG

-460 SNASGIAIGTSAKTI
+460 SNASGIAIGTNATTI
-475 VDAGVALGSGS
+475 VDTGVALGSGS

-625 QLADDSTDAVN
+625 
-636 ASQLYQVSTSSA
+636 
-648 SGITSLSTV
+648 
-657 ALSTTGKLNTV
+657 
-668 SSNVSA
+668 
-674 LQSDALQWKNN
+674 
-685 ADGSGAYDASHG
+685 
-697 TNQAQK
+697 
-703 ITNVA
+703 
-708 AGLVED
+708 LVED

-802 TDAVNAGQLYQVST
+802 TDAVNASQLYQVST

-942 QWKNNADGSSAYDAS
+942 QWKKNTDGSGAYDAS

-975 DDSTDAVN
+975 DGSTDAVN

-1228 TNVAAGQLADDST
+1228 TNVAAGQLADSST

-1276 VSSNVSALQSDAL
+1276 VSNNVSALQSDAL

-1326 TDAVNAGQLY
+1326 TDAVNASQLY
-1336 QLSTSSSTSFNSLS
+1336 HLSTSSSTSFNSLS
-1350 TIVSRVSDM
+1350 TAVSRVSDIA
-1359 TNVNGNISTLSSSV
+1359 NVNGNISTLSSSV
-1373 ADLQSDALQW
+1373 AELQSDALQW
-1383 KNNVNGSGAYDASHG
+1383 KKNTNGSGAYDASHG

-1410 GQLAD
+1410 GLINE
-1415 NSTDAVNASQLYQV
+1415 NSTDAINAGQLYQV

-1635 LNDHV
+1635 LNDQV
-1640 STLLSGA
+1640 STLLGGA

-1661 ASHATSNPQKISNV
+1661 ASHATSSPQKISNV

-1716 ISTVASNVYILNNQ
+1716 ISTVASNVYVLNTQ

-1742 ENADGSGFYDASHG
+1742 GNADGSGFYDASHG

-1840 TSQAQKIT
+1840 TTQAQKIT

-1865 SQLYQLSTSSATSF
+1865 SQLYQLSTSSATNF

-1902 NSNIAALQSDA
+1902 NSNIADLQSDA

-1939 NVAAGQLE
+1939 NVAAGLVE

-1984 NTVSSNVSA
+1984 NTVSSNVSD

-2031 ENGSTDAVNAGQ
+2031 EDGSTDAVNAGQ

-2079 SNIAALQS
+2079 SNITDLQS
-2087 DALQWKKNVNGN
+2087 DALQWKKNANGN
-2099 GGFYDASHGTSQ
+2099 GGFYDASHGTTQ

-2122 LENGSTDAVNADQ
+2122 LADGSTDAVNAGQ

-2168 TLSSS
+2168 TANSNIT
-2173 VADLQSDALQW
+2173 DLQSDALQW
-2184 KKNTDGSGAYD
+2184 KNNTDGSGAYD

-2259 QEENGNSYYDASHGV
+2259 EEENGNSYYDASHGV

-2319 TATVTRLQDN
+2319 TAAVTRLQDN

-2440 KITNITGGKIEQGS
+2440 KITNITGGKIELGS
-2454 NEAVTGGQLFTTNEK
+2454 NEAVTGGQLFTTNDK

-2510 SISTLR
+2510 SISDLR
-2516 RDALSWNG
+2516 RDALQWND

-2531 GSGTAQKIT
+2531 GSGAAQKIT

-2556 GSQLYNL
+2556 GSQLYNLSTSLSNSLSTVTAGNNTGLSTTNSNVSTLSSSLSSAVNNISNLQRDALQWNGNAYDASHGSGAAQKITNVANGTLSSGSTDAVNGDQLYNLSTSLSSNLSTVTAGNNTGLSTTNSNVSTLSSSLSSAVNNISNLQRDALQWNGNAYDASHGSGAAQKITNVANGTLSSGSTDAVNGDQLYNLSTSLTSSLSTVTAGNNTGLSTTNSNVSTLSSSLSSAVNNISNLQRDALQWNGNAYDASHGSGAAQKITNVANGTLSSGSTDAVNGDQLYNL

-2652 NLSTSMINSL
+2652 NLSTS
-2662 STVTAGNNTS
+2662 
-2672 LSTTNSNVSTLSSS
+2672 
-2686 LSSAVNNISNLQR
+2686 
-2699 DALQWNGNAYD
+2699 
-2710 ASHGSGAAQKIT
+2710 
-2722 NVANG
+2722 
-2727 TLSSGST
+2727 
-2734 DAVNGDQLYNLS
+2734 
-2746 TSLSSSLSTATA
+2746 LSSSLSTVTA
-2758 GNNTGLSTTNSNIST
+2758 GNNTGLSTTNSN
-2773 LSSSLS
+2773 
-2779 SAVNNISNLQRDALQ
+2779 V
-2794 WNGNAYDASHGSG
+2794 
-2807 AAQKITNVANGTL
+2807 
-2820 SSGSTDAV
+2820 
-2828 NGDQLYNLSTS
+2828 
-2839 LSSSLSTAT
+2839 
-2848 AGNNTGLSTT
+2848 
-2858 NSNISTLSSS
+2858 
-2868 LSSAVNNISNLQR
+2868 
-2881 DALQWNGNAY
+2881 
-2891 DASHGSGAA
+2891 
-2900 QKITNVANGTLSSGS
+2900 
-2915 TDAVNGD
+2915 
-2922 QLYNLST
+2922 
-2929 SLSSSL
+2929 
-2935 STATAGN
+2935 
-2942 NTGLSTTN
+2942 
-2950 SNISTLSSSL
+2950 STLSSSL

-3216 SSSVDSKLAQNS
+3216 SSSVDTKLAQNS

>member
-119 TNGISATDE
+119 SDGITAKDE
-128 YLRFIRNTAFANGRP
+128 YLRFIRNTAFGTSHP

-257 VAVGLSSAANNDGAV
+257 VAVGLSSAANKDAAV
-272 ALGTGANASGNS
+272 ALGAGATASGNS

-310 RKSGAIGGAQNN
+310 RKSGAIGGVQSN

-328 EISAAPINPTN
+328 EIIAAPSNPTN

-398 DNAVSSAKD
+398 DNTVSSAKD

-425 NDNTVNAARGLII
+425 NDNTVNADRGLII
-438 GNNTSSG
+438 GNNTSTG

-460 SNASGIAIGTSAKTI
+460 SNASGIAIGTNATTI
-475 VDAGVALGSGS
+475 VDTGVALGSGS

-625 QLADDSTDAVN
+625 LVEDGSTDAVN

-685 ADGSGAYDASHG
+685 
-697 TNQAQK
+697 
-703 ITNVA
+703 
-708 AGLVED
+708 
-714 GSTDAVNASQLY
+714 
-726 QVSTSSASGITSLS
+726 
-740 TAALSTTGKLNTV
+740 
-753 SNNVSALQSDAL
+753 
-765 QWKNNVNGIGG
+765 VNGIGG

-802 TDAVNAGQLYQVST
+802 TDAVNASQLYQVST

-942 QWKNNADGSSAYDAS
+942 QWKNNADGSGAYDASHGTTQAQKITNVAAGQLADGSTDAVNASQLYQVSTSSASGITSLSTAALSTTGKLNTVSSNVSTLQSDALQWKNNADGSGAYDAS

-1006 NTTGKLN
+1006 STTGKLN

-1177 LSTAAL
+1177 LSTVAL

-1192 SSNVSALQS
+1192 SSNVSTLQS

-1219 HGTNQAQKI
+1219 HGTNLAQKI
-1228 TNVAAGQLADDST
+1228 TNVAAGQLADNST

-1264 TAALNTTGKLNT
+1264 TAALSTTGKLNT
-1276 VSSNVSALQSDAL
+1276 VSNNVSALQSDAL

-1326 TDAVNAGQLY
+1326 TDAVNASQLY
-1336 QLSTSSSTSFNSLS
+1336 HLSTSSSTSFNSLS
-1350 TIVSRVSDM
+1350 TAVSRVSDIA
-1359 TNVNGNISTLSSSV
+1359 NVNGNISTLSSSV

-1415 NSTDAVNASQLYQV
+1415 NSTDAVNASQLYHV

-1840 TSQAQKIT
+1840 TTQAQKIT

-1865 SQLYQLSTSSATSF
+1865 SQLYQLSTSSATNF

-1893 NINGSISTA
+1893 NINGNISTA

-1939 NVAAGQLE
+1939 NVAAGLVE

-2168 TLSSS
+2168 TANSNI
-2173 VADLQSDALQW
+2173 AALQSDALQW

-2319 TATVTRLQDN
+2319 TAAVTRLQDN

-2440 KITNITGGKIEQGS
+2440 KITNITGGKIERGS

-2516 RDALSWNG
+2516 RDALGWNG

-2531 GSGTAQKIT
+2531 SSGAAQKIT

-2563 STSLSSSLS
+2563 STSLSNSLSTVTAGNNTGLSTTNSNVSTLSSSLSSAVNNISNLQRDALQWNGNAYDASHGSGAAQKITNVANGTLSSGSTDAVNGDQLYNLSTSMSSSLS

-2652 NLSTSMINSL
+2652 NLSTS
-2662 STVTAGNNTS
+2662 
-2672 LSTTNSNVSTLSSS
+2672 
-2686 LSSAVNNISNLQR
+2686 
-2699 DALQWNGNAYD
+2699 
-2710 ASHGSGAAQKIT
+2710 
-2722 NVANG
+2722 
-2727 TLSSGST
+2727 
-2734 DAVNGDQLYNLS
+2734 
-2746 TSLSSSLSTATA
+2746 LSSSLST
-2758 GNNTGLSTTNSNIST
+2758 
-2773 LSSSLS
+2773 
-2779 SAVNNISNLQRDALQ
+2779 V
-2794 WNGNAYDASHGSG
+2794 
-2807 AAQKITNVANGTL
+2807 
-2820 SSGSTDAV
+2820 
-2828 NGDQLYNLSTS
+2828 
-2839 LSSSLSTAT
+2839 
-2848 AGNNTGLSTT
+2848 
-2858 NSNISTLSSS
+2858 
-2868 LSSAVNNISNLQR
+2868 
-2881 DALQWNGNAY
+2881 
-2891 DASHGSGAA
+2891 
-2900 QKITNVANGTLSSGS
+2900 
-2915 TDAVNGD
+2915 
-2922 QLYNLST
+2922 
-2929 SLSSSL
+2929 
-2935 STATAGN
+2935 TAGN

-3023 SSVSSSVDQVV
+3023 STVSSSVDQVV
-3034 TESRTTIETMNKDI
+3034 TESRTTIETMNKDIKAAQDDI

-3087 NQLTREASN
+3087 NQLTRDASN

-3216 SSSVDSKLAQNS
+3216 SSSVDTKLAQNS

-3476 RAYSGTALAMA
+3476 RAYSGTALSMA

>member
-119 TNGISATDE
+119 TDGITAKDE
-128 YLRFIRNTAFANGRP
+128 YLRFIRNTAFGTSHP

-257 VAVGLSSAANNDGAV
+257 VAVGLSSAANKDAAV
-272 ALGTGANASGNS
+272 ALGAGATASGNS

-310 RKSGAIGGAQNN
+310 RKSGAIGGVQSN

-328 EISAAPINPTN
+328 EIIAAPSNPTN

-398 DNAVSSAKD
+398 DNTVSSAKD

-425 NDNTVNAARGLII
+425 NDNTVNADRGLII
-438 GNNTSSG
+438 GNNTSTG

-460 SNASGIAIGTSAKTI
+460 SNASGIAIGTNATTI
-475 VDAGVALGSGS
+475 VDTGVALGSGS

-584 SNVSALQ
+584 
-591 SDALQWKNNAD
+591 
-602 GSGAYDASHGT
+602 
-613 NQAQKIT
+613 
-620 NVAAG
+620 
-625 QLADDSTDAVN
+625 
-636 ASQLYQVSTSSA
+636 
-648 SGITSLSTV
+648 
-657 ALSTTGKLNTV
+657 
-668 SSNVSA
+668 SNVSA

-933 VSALQSDAL
+933 VSTLQSDAL
-942 QWKNNADGSSAYDAS
+942 QWKNNADGSGAYDASHGTNQAQKITNVADGQLINGSTDAVNAGQLYQVSTSSASGITSLSTAALSTTGKLNTVSSNVSTLQSDALQWKNNADGSGAYDAS

-1228 TNVAAGQLADDST
+1228 TNVAAGQLENGST

-1264 TAALNTTGKLNT
+1264 TAALNTTSKLNT

-1289 QWKNNVNGIGG
+1289 QWKKNIDGSGA
-1300 FYDASHGTNQAQ
+1300 YDASHGTNQAQ

-1321 LADNS
+1321 LENGS

-1415 NSTDAVNASQLYQV
+1415 NSTDAVNAGQLYQV

-1635 LNDHV
+1635 LNDQV
-1640 STLLSGA
+1640 STLLGGA

-1661 ASHATSNPQKISNV
+1661 ASHATSSPQKISNV

-1716 ISTVASNVYILNNQ
+1716 ISTVASNVYVLNTQ

-1742 ENADGSGFYDASHG
+1742 GNADGSGFYDASHG

-1840 TSQAQKIT
+1840 TTQAQKIT

-1865 SQLYQLSTSSATSF
+1865 SQLYQLSTSSATNF

-1902 NSNIAALQSDA
+1902 NSNIADLQSDA

-1939 NVAAGQLE
+1939 NVAAGLVE

-1984 NTVSSNVSA
+1984 NTVSSNVSD

-2031 ENGSTDAVNAGQ
+2031 EDGSTDAVNAGQ

-2050 SSTSF
+2050 SATSF

-2087 DALQWKKNVNGN
+2087 DALQWKKN
-2099 GGFYDASHGTSQ
+2099 
-2111 AQKITN
+2111 
-2117 VAAGQ
+2117 
-2122 LENGSTDAVNADQ
+2122 
-2135 LYQLSTSSATSFSSL
+2135 
-2150 STVVSR
+2150 
-2156 AGDLTNINGNIS
+2156 
-2168 TLSSS
+2168 
-2173 VADLQSDALQW
+2173 
-2184 KKNTDGSGAYD
+2184 TDGSGAYD
-2195 ASHGTSQA
+2195 ASHGTNLA

-2259 QEENGNSYYDASHGV
+2259 EEENGNSYYDASHGV

-2319 TATVTRLQDN
+2319 TAAVTRLQDN

-2440 KITNITGGKIEQGS
+2440 KITNITGGKIELGS
-2454 NEAVTGGQLFTTNEK
+2454 NEAVTGGQLFTTNDK

-2510 SISTLR
+2510 SISDLR
-2516 RDALSWNG
+2516 RDALGWNG

-2531 GSGTAQKIT
+2531 SSGTAQKIT

-2652 NLSTSMINSL
+2652 NLSTSLSSSL
-2662 STVTAGNNTS
+2662 STVTAGNNTG

-2699 DALQWNGNAYD
+2699 DALQWNGNA
-2710 ASHGSGAAQKIT
+2710 
-2722 NVANG
+2722 
-2727 TLSSGST
+2727 
-2734 DAVNGDQLYNLS
+2734 
-2746 TSLSSSLSTATA
+2746 
-2758 GNNTGLSTTNSNIST
+2758 
-2773 LSSSLS
+2773 
-2779 SAVNNISNLQRDALQ
+2779 
-2794 WNGNAYDASHGSG
+2794 
-2807 AAQKITNVANGTL
+2807 
-2820 SSGSTDAV
+2820 
-2828 NGDQLYNLSTS
+2828 
-2839 LSSSLSTAT
+2839 
-2848 AGNNTGLSTT
+2848 
-2858 NSNISTLSSS
+2858 
-2868 LSSAVNNISNLQR
+2868 
-2881 DALQWNGNAY
+2881 
-2891 DASHGSGAA
+2891 
-2900 QKITNVANGTLSSGS
+2900 
-2915 TDAVNGD
+2915 
-2922 QLYNLST
+2922 
-2929 SLSSSL
+2929 
-2935 STATAGN
+2935 
-2942 NTGLSTTN
+2942 
-2950 SNISTLSSSL
+2950 
-2960 SSAVNNISNLQ
+2960 
-2971 RDALQWNGNAYD
+2971 
-2983 ASHGSGAAQKITNVA
+2983 
-2998 AGQLADGSTD
+2998 
-3008 AVNAG
+3008 
-3013 QLYSISSSII
+3013 
-3023 SSVSSSVDQVV
+3023 
-3034 TESRTTIETMNKDI
+3034 
-3048 KAAQDDIKTA
+3048 
-3058 QDDIKTSKRLI
+3058 
-3069 DELQKNSVHF
+3069 
-3079 DDGTTAFS
+3079 
-3087 NQLTREASN
+3087 
-3096 ERTISGVADGR
+3096 
-3107 VDATSNQAV
+3107 
-3116 NGRQLYS
+3116 
-3123 LSTSTST
+3123 
-3130 SLSSLQDQLH
+3130 
-3140 LASGTIPAGISTT
+3140 
-3153 LSSLQLNAL
+3153 
-3162 QWNGSAYDA
+3162 
-3171 SHGSGTAQKITNV
+3171 
-3184 ASGDTGQ
+3184 
-3191 NSTEAV
+3191 
-3197 NGSQLWQMKNEWK
+3197 
-3210 QDLQSL
+3210 
-3216 SSSVDSKLAQNS
+3216 
-3228 GGGNAS
+3228 
-3234 AINEATEKANQAISD
+3234 
-3249 TQKLSASTADAL
+3249 
-3261 SAVAASLGGN
+3261 
-3271 ASYNPLTRAG
+3271 
-3281 TGGFTA
+3281 
-3287 PSYTTSNA
+3287 
-3295 DGTAVTANN
+3295 
-3304 VGDAINNLYNGG
+3304 
-3316 SKYAKV
+3316 
-3322 NSTQAVASA
+3322 
-3331 SGSDAIAVGG
+3331 
-3341 AAAASGKAAVAIGSQ
+3341 
-3356 AAASAENGVAIG
+3356 
-3368 NHASVTQNGGIA
+3368 
-3380 LGANSVANTAAGI
+3380 
-3393 NGYIPVSATAQQ
+3393 
-3405 ARAIQATTS
+3405 
-3414 TQAAVSVG
+3414 
-3422 DAANGVYR
+3422 
-3430 QITGVAAGTADTD
+3430 
-3443 AVNVAQLK
+3443 
-3451 GVNARMENINR
+3451 
-3462 YVNDVNDRVHRVER
+3462 
-3476 RAYSGTALAMA
+3476 
-3487 LSGAY
+3487 
-3492 LPQLNAGEQTVGVG
+3492 
-3506 MGSYHGYAAVGINY
+3506 
-3520 KATNNTGK
+3520 
-3528 FSWGAGVSTTGR
+3528 
-3540 ETGFNAGIGYKW
+3540 

>member
-119 TNGISATDE
+119 SDGITAKDE

-257 VAVGLSSAANNDGAV
+257 VAVGLSSAANKDAAV
-272 ALGTGANASGNS
+272 ALGTSATASGNS
-284 SVAVGNAAQAVG
+284 SVAVGNAAQAAG

-310 RKSGAIGGAQNN
+310 RKSGAIGGVQSN
-322 AIFKDG
+322 ATFKDG
-328 EISAAPINPTN
+328 EISAAPSNPTNTN

-398 DNAVSSAKD
+398 DNTVSSAKD

-425 NDNTVNAARGLII
+425 NDNTVNADRGLII
-438 GNNTSSG
+438 GNNTSTG

-460 SNASGIAIGTSAKTI
+460 SNASGIAIGTNATTI
-475 VDAGVALGSGS
+475 VDTGVALGSGS
-486 VADIEKGKTGFDPT
+486 VANIEKGKTGFDPT

-512 STAGAVAIGNA
+512 STAGAVAIGNT

-584 SNVSALQ
+584 SNVLALQ

-648 SGITSLSTV
+648 SGITSLSTA

-668 SSNVSA
+668 SSNISA
-674 LQSDALQWKNN
+674 LQSDALQWKKNT
-685 ADGSGAYDASHG
+685 DGSGAYDASHG

-708 AGLVED
+708 AGQLAD

-740 TAALSTTGKLNTV
+740 TAALNTTGKLNTV

-846 SSVADLKSD
+846 SSVAELQSD

-933 VSALQSDAL
+933 ISALQSDAL
-942 QWKNNADGSSAYDAS
+942 QWKKNTDGSGAYDAS

-1013 TVSSNVSALQSD
+1013 TVSSNVSALQSDALQWKKNTDGSGAYDASHGTNQAQKITNVAAGQLADGSTDAVNASQLYQVSTSSASGITSLSTAALNTTGKLNTVSNNVSALQSD

-1111 ADLKSDA
+1111 AELQSDA

-1192 SSNVSALQS
+1192 SSNISALQS

-1276 VSSNVSALQSDAL
+1276 VSNNVSALQSDAL

-1336 QLSTSSSTSFNSLS
+1336 QVSTSSASGITSLS
-1350 TIVSRVSDM
+1350 TAALSTTGKLNTVSS
-1359 TNVNGNISTLSSSV
+1359 NIS
-1373 ADLQSDALQW
+1373 ALQSDALQW
-1383 KNNVNGSGAYDASHG
+1383 KKNTDGSGAYDASHG

-1415 NSTDAVNASQLYQV
+1415 DSTDAVNASQLYQV

-1635 LNDHV
+1635 LNDQV
-1640 STLLSGA
+1640 STLLGGA

-1661 ASHATSNPQKISNV
+1661 ASHATSSPQKISNV

-1716 ISTVASNVYILNNQ
+1716 ISTVASNVYVLNTQ

-1742 ENADGSGFYDASHG
+1742 GNADGSGFYDASHG

-1840 TSQAQKIT
+1840 TTQAQKIT

-1865 SQLYQLSTSSATSF
+1865 SQLYQLSTSSATNF

-1893 NINGSISTA
+1893 NINGNISTA

-1939 NVAAGQLE
+1939 NVAAGLVE

-2003 NTNGSGAYDASHG
+2003 NTDGSGAYDASHG

-2031 ENGSTDAVNAGQ
+2031 ADGSTDAVNAGQ

-2050 SSTSF
+2050 SATSF

-2122 LENGSTDAVNADQ
+2122 LADGSTDAVNAGQ

-2168 TLSSS
+2168 TANSNI
-2173 VADLQSDALQW
+2173 AALQSDALQW
-2184 KKNTDGSGAYD
+2184 KKNTDGTGAYD
-2195 ASHGTSQA
+2195 ASHGTNLA

-2229 TNSNLS
+2229 TNSSLS

-2245 DTVNKLEKDSLQWV
+2245 DTVNRLEKDSLQWV

-2286 GSLAPDS
+2286 GLLAPDS

-2319 TATVTRLQDN
+2319 TAAVTRLQDN

-2382 STVANLNDSLNKTN
+2382 STVASLNDSLNKTN

-2418 RINTLDQN
+2418 KINDLNQN

-2454 NEAVTGGQLFTTNEK
+2454 NEAVTGGQLFTTNDK
-2469 LNTVSSS
+2469 LYTVSSS

-2483 LNGAIDRLDTVSGA
+2483 LNSAIDRLDTVSGA

-2531 GSGTAQKIT
+2531 SSGTAQKIT

-2572 TVTAGN
+2572 TV
-2578 NTGLSTTNSN
+2578 
-2588 VSTLSSSLSSAVNNI
+2588 
-2603 SNLQRDALQWNGN
+2603 
-2616 AYDASHGSGAAQ
+2616 
-2628 KITNVANGT
+2628 
-2637 LSSGSTDAVNGDQLY
+2637 
-2652 NLSTSMINSL
+2652 
-2662 STVTAGNNTS
+2662 
-2672 LSTTNSNVSTLSSS
+2672 
-2686 LSSAVNNISNLQR
+2686 
-2699 DALQWNGNAYD
+2699 
-2710 ASHGSGAAQKIT
+2710 
-2722 NVANG
+2722 
-2727 TLSSGST
+2727 
-2734 DAVNGDQLYNLS
+2734 
-2746 TSLSSSLSTATA
+2746 TA

-2839 LSSSLSTAT
+2839 LSSSLSTVT

-2935 STATAGN
+2935 STVTAGN

-3023 SSVSSSVDQVV
+3023 STVSSSVDQVV

-3079 DDGTTAFS
+3079 DDGTTTFS
-3087 NQLTREASN
+3087 NQLTRDASN

-3197 NGSQLWQMKNEWK
+3197 NGSQLWQLKNEWK

-3249 TQKLSASTADAL
+3249 TQRLSASTADAL

-3356 AAASAENGVAIG
+3356 ATASAENGVAIG

>member
-119 TNGISATDE
+119 SDGITAKDE

-257 VAVGLSSAANNDGAV
+257 VAVGLSSAANKDAAV
-272 ALGTGANASGNS
+272 ALGTSATASGNS
-284 SVAVGNAAQAVG
+284 SVAVGNAAQAAG

-310 RKSGAIGGAQNN
+310 RKSGAIGGVQSN
-322 AIFKDG
+322 ATFKDG
-328 EISAAPINPTN
+328 EISAAPSNPTNTN

-398 DNAVSSAKD
+398 DNTVSSAKD

-425 NDNTVNAARGLII
+425 NDNTVNADRGLII
-438 GNNTSSG
+438 GNNTSTG

-460 SNASGIAIGTSAKTI
+460 SNASGIAIGTNATTI
-475 VDAGVALGSGS
+475 VDTGVALGSGS
-486 VADIEKGKTGFDPT
+486 VANIEKGKTGFDPT

-512 STAGAVAIGNA
+512 STAGAVAIGNT

-584 SNVSALQ
+584 SNVLALQ

-613 NQAQKIT
+613 TQAQKIT

-648 SGITSLSTV
+648 SGITSLSTA
-657 ALSTTGKLNTV
+657 ALNTTGKLNTV

-674 LQSDALQWKNN
+674 LQSDALQWKKNT
-685 ADGSGAYDASHG
+685 DGSGAYDASHG

-708 AGLVED
+708 AGQLAD

-740 TAALSTTGKLNTV
+740 TAALNTTGKLNTV

-855 ALQWKKNTDGSGA
+855 ALQWKKNADGSGA

-887 QLINGSTDAVN
+887 QLADNSTDAVN

-942 QWKNNADGSSAYDAS
+942 QWKKNTDGSGAYDAS

-1013 TVSSNVSALQSD
+1013 TVSSNVSALQSDALQWKKNTDGSGAYDASHGTNQAQKITNVAAGQLADGSTDAVNASQLYQVSTSSASGITSLSTAALNTTGKLNTVSNNVSALQSD

-1228 TNVAAGQLADDST
+1228 TNVAAGQLEDSST

-1276 VSSNVSALQSDAL
+1276 VSNNVSALQSDAL

-1326 TDAVNAGQLY
+1326 TDAVNASQLY
-1336 QLSTSSSTSFNSLS
+1336 HLSTSSSTSFNSLS
-1350 TIVSRVSDM
+1350 TAVSRVSDIA
-1359 TNVNGNISTLSSSV
+1359 NVNGNISTLSSSV
-1373 ADLQSDALQW
+1373 AELQSDALQW
-1383 KNNVNGSGAYDASHG
+1383 KKNTNGSGAYDASHG

-1410 GQLAD
+1410 GLINE
-1415 NSTDAVNASQLYQV
+1415 NSTDAINAGQLYQV

-1635 LNDHV
+1635 LNDQV
-1640 STLLSGA
+1640 STLLGGA

-1661 ASHATSNPQKISNV
+1661 ASHATSSPQKISNV

-1716 ISTVASNVYILNNQ
+1716 ISTVASNVYVMNTQ

-1742 ENADGSGFYDASHG
+1742 GNADGSGFYDASHG

-1840 TSQAQKIT
+1840 TTQAQKIT

-1893 NINGSISTA
+1893 NINGNISTA

-1947 DGSTDA
+1947 NGSTDA

-1993 LQSDALQWKN
+1993 LQSDALQWKK
-2003 NTNGSGAYDASHG
+2003 NTDGSGAYDASHG
-2016 TNQAQKITNVAAGQL
+2016 TNLAQKITNVAAGQL
-2031 ENGSTDAVNAGQ
+2031 ADGSTDAVNAGQ

-2122 LENGSTDAVNADQ
+2122 LADGSTDAVNAGQ

-2168 TLSSS
+2168 TANSNI
-2173 VADLQSDALQW
+2173 AALQSDALQW
-2184 KKNTDGSGAYD
+2184 KTNTDGSGAYD
-2195 ASHGTSQA
+2195 ASHGTNLA

-2229 TNSNLS
+2229 TNSSLS

-2245 DTVNKLEKDSLQWV
+2245 DTVNRLEKDSLQWV

-2286 GSLAPDS
+2286 GLLAPDS

-2319 TATVTRLQDN
+2319 TAAVTRLQDN

-2382 STVANLNDSLNKTN
+2382 STVASLNDSLNKTN

-2418 RINTLDQN
+2418 KINDLDQN

-2531 GSGTAQKIT
+2531 GSGAAQKIT

-2572 TVTAGN
+2572 IV
-2578 NTGLSTTNSN
+2578 
-2588 VSTLSSSLSSAVNNI
+2588 
-2603 SNLQRDALQWNGN
+2603 
-2616 AYDASHGSGAAQ
+2616 
-2628 KITNVANGT
+2628 
-2637 LSSGSTDAVNGDQLY
+2637 
-2652 NLSTSMINSL
+2652 
-2662 STVTAGNNTS
+2662 
-2672 LSTTNSNVSTLSSS
+2672 
-2686 LSSAVNNISNLQR
+2686 
-2699 DALQWNGNAYD
+2699 
-2710 ASHGSGAAQKIT
+2710 
-2722 NVANG
+2722 
-2727 TLSSGST
+2727 
-2734 DAVNGDQLYNLS
+2734 
-2746 TSLSSSLSTATA
+2746 TA

-2839 LSSSLSTAT
+2839 LSSSLSTVT

-2858 NSNISTLSSS
+2858 NSNVSTLSSS
-2868 LSSAVNNISNLQR
+2868 LSSAVNNISTLQR

-2935 STATAGN
+2935 STVTAGN

-3023 SSVSSSVDQVV
+3023 STVSSSVDQVV

-3087 NQLTREASN
+3087 NQLTRDASN

-3197 NGSQLWQMKNEWK
+3197 NGSQLWQLKNEWK

-3249 TQKLSASTADAL
+3249 TQRLSASTADAL

-3356 AAASAENGVAIG
+3356 ATASAENGVAIG

>member
-119 TNGISATDE
+119 SDGITAKDE
-128 YLRFIRNTAFANGRP
+128 YLRFIRNTAFGTSHP

-257 VAVGLSSAANNDGAV
+257 VAVGLSSAANKDAAV
-272 ALGTGANASGNS
+272 ALGAGATASGNS

-310 RKSGAIGGAQNN
+310 RKSGAIGGVQSN

-328 EISAAPINPTN
+328 EIIAAQSNPTN

-398 DNAVSSAKD
+398 DNTVSSAKD

-425 NDNTVNAARGLII
+425 NDNTVNADRGLII
-438 GNNTSSG
+438 GNNTSTG

-460 SNASGIAIGTSAKTI
+460 SNASGIAIGTNATTI
-475 VDAGVALGSGS
+475 VDTGVALGSGS

-584 SNVSALQ
+584 
-591 SDALQWKNNAD
+591 
-602 GSGAYDASHGT
+602 
-613 NQAQKIT
+613 
-620 NVAAG
+620 
-625 QLADDSTDAVN
+625 
-636 ASQLYQVSTSSA
+636 
-648 SGITSLSTV
+648 
-657 ALSTTGKLNTV
+657 
-668 SSNVSA
+668 SNVSA

-942 QWKNNADGSSAYDAS
+942 QWKNNADGSGAYDAS

-963 QKITNVAAGQLA
+963 QKITNVAAGQLE

-1025 ALQWKNNVNGIG
+1025 ALQWKKNTDGSG
-1037 GFYDASHGTN
+1037 AYDASHGTN

-1056 AGQLADN
+1056 AGLVEDG
-1063 STDAVNAGQL
+1063 STDAVNASQL

-1228 TNVAAGQLADDST
+1228 TNVAAGQLEDDST

-1289 QWKNNVNGIGG
+1289 QWKKNTDGSGA
-1300 FYDASHGTNQAQ
+1300 YDASHGTNQAQ

-1321 LADNS
+1321 LENGS

-1716 ISTVASNVYILNNQ
+1716 ISTVASNVYVLNTQ

-1742 ENADGSGFYDASHG
+1742 GNADGSGFYDASHG

-1840 TSQAQKIT
+1840 TTQAQKIT

-1865 SQLYQLSTSSATSF
+1865 GQLYQLSTSSATSF

-1893 NINGSISTA
+1893 NINGNISTA

-1947 DGSTDA
+1947 NGSTDA

-1984 NTVSSNVSA
+1984 NTVSSNVSD

-2031 ENGSTDAVNAGQ
+2031 EDGSTDAVNAGQ

-2050 SSTSF
+2050 SATSF

-2122 LENGSTDAVNADQ
+2122 LENGSTDAVNAGQ

-2168 TLSSS
+2168 TANSNI
-2173 VADLQSDALQW
+2173 AALQSDALQW

-2195 ASHGTSQA
+2195 ASHGTNLA

-2319 TATVTRLQDN
+2319 TAAVTRLQDN

-2418 RINTLDQN
+2418 KINDLDQN

-2454 NEAVTGGQLFTTNEK
+2454 NEAVTGGQLFTTNDK

-2516 RDALSWNG
+2516 RDALGWND

-2652 NLSTSMINSL
+2652 NLSTSLSSNL
-2662 STVTAGNNTS
+2662 STVTAGNNTG

-2758 GNNTGLSTTNSNIST
+2758 GNNTGLSTTNSNVST

-2839 LSSSLSTAT
+2839 LSSSLSTVT

-2858 NSNISTLSSS
+2858 NSN
-2868 LSSAVNNISNLQR
+2868 V
-2881 DALQWNGNAY
+2881 
-2891 DASHGSGAA
+2891 
-2900 QKITNVANGTLSSGS
+2900 
-2915 TDAVNGD
+2915 
-2922 QLYNLST
+2922 
-2929 SLSSSL
+2929 
-2935 STATAGN
+2935 
-2942 NTGLSTTN
+2942 
-2950 SNISTLSSSL
+2950 STLSSSL

-3087 NQLTREASN
+3087 NQLTRDASN

-3216 SSSVDSKLAQNS
+3216 SSSVDTKLAQNS

>member
-1 MNKVYRNVWNEN
+1 
-13 TQTWV
+13 
-18 AASELANSKT
+18 
-28 KSNTVCEQSIVK
+28 
-40 KIINKLGLKKIVS
+40 
-53 VTITALILEWQ
+53 
-64 AIAPVYAANAAIVG
+64 
-78 GNNSGTV
+78 
-85 WPGGGYQ
+85 
-92 YGGHGSM
+92 
-99 VFSGD
+99 
-104 DDHCGADRVN
+104 
-114 GRRTV
+114 
-119 TNGISATDE
+119 
-128 YLRFIRNTAFANGRP
+128 
-143 YGSVTSNK
+143 
-151 AEAWSDEGKTDGG
+151 
-164 TGYQAAPTGG
+164 
-174 DNNAMP
+174 
-180 VAYGIYSFAYGC
+180 
-192 GSYATGN
+192 
-199 YSTAFGANAT
+199 
-209 ATAGGAMAFGVAS
+209 
-222 LASGAASIAFGI
+222 
-234 SSQATGISSV
+234 
-244 ALGSMASSNGTGS
+244 
-257 VAVGLSSAANNDGAV
+257 
-272 ALGTGANASGNS
+272 
-284 SVAVGNAAQAVG
+284 
-296 DQSISIGAGNQVSG
+296 
-310 RKSGAIGGAQNN
+310 
-322 AIFKDG
+322 
-328 EISAAPINPTN
+328 
-339 ITGNN
+339 
-344 TYSLGNENGTIAVD
+344 
-358 DSGVF
+358 
-363 GNKNT
+363 
-368 ISGTTEGVNNIRIVG
+368 
-383 NNNTVSSAKDLVFGN
+383 
-398 DNAVSSAKD
+398 
-407 LVFGNDNTVTATR
+407 
-420 GLILG
+420 
-425 NDNTVNAARGLII
+425 
-438 GNNTSSG
+438 
-445 ANATDAIAIG
+445 
-455 NSVSV
+455 
-460 SNASGIAIGTSAKTI
+460 
-475 VDAGVALGSGS
+475 
-486 VADIEKGKTGFDPT
+486 
-500 GTNSAANNPTWT
+500 
-512 STAGAVAIGNA
+512 
-523 GSGITRQL
+523 
-531 TGLAAGTN
+531 
-539 DTDAVNVA
+539 
-547 QMKNLASVTTTG
+547 
-559 LSSLS
+559 
-564 TAVSKV
+564 
-570 GDMSN
+570 
-575 VNSNISTLN
+575 
-584 SNVSALQ
+584 
-591 SDALQWKNNAD
+591 
-602 GSGAYDASHGT
+602 
-613 NQAQKIT
+613 
-620 NVAAG
+620 
-625 QLADDSTDAVN
+625 
-636 ASQLYQVSTSSA
+636 
-648 SGITSLSTV
+648 
-657 ALSTTGKLNTV
+657 
-668 SSNVSA
+668 
-674 LQSDALQWKNN
+674 
-685 ADGSGAYDASHG
+685 
-697 TNQAQK
+697 
-703 ITNVA
+703 
-708 AGLVED
+708 
-714 GSTDAVNASQLY
+714 
-726 QVSTSSASGITSLS
+726 
-740 TAALSTTGKLNTV
+740 
-753 SNNVSALQSDAL
+753 
-765 QWKNNVNGIGG
+765 
-776 FYDASHG
+776 
-783 TNQAQ
+783 
-788 KITNVAAGQLADNS
+788 
-802 TDAVNAGQLYQVST
+802 
-816 SSASGITSLSTA
+816 
-828 VSRVSDMANVNG
+828 
-840 NISTLS
+840 
-846 SSVADLKSD
+846 
-855 ALQWKKNTDGSGA
+855 
-868 YDASHGTNQAQKIT
+868 
-882 NVADG
+882 ADG

-942 QWKNNADGSSAYDAS
+942 QWK
-957 HGTNQA
+957 
-963 QKITNVAAGQLA
+963 
-975 DDSTDAVN
+975 
-983 ASQLYQVSTSSASGI
+983 
-998 TSLSTAAL
+998 
-1006 NTTGKLN
+1006 
-1013 TVSSNVSALQSD
+1013 
-1025 ALQWKNNVNGIG
+1025 KNI
-1037 GFYDASHGTN
+1037 
-1047 QAQKITNVA
+1047 
-1056 AGQLADN
+1056 
-1063 STDAVNAGQL
+1063 
-1073 YQVSTS
+1073 
-1079 SASGITSLSTA
+1079 
-1090 VSRVSDMAN
+1090 
-1099 VNGNISTLSSSV
+1099 
-1111 ADLKSDA
+1111 
-1118 LQWKKNTDGSGAYDA
+1118 
-1133 SHGTNQAQKIT
+1133 
-1144 NVADGQLINGST
+1144 
-1156 DAVNAGQLYQVS
+1156 
-1168 TSSASGITS
+1168 
-1177 LSTAAL
+1177 
-1183 STTGKLNTV
+1183 
-1192 SSNVSALQS
+1192 
-1201 DALQWKN
+1201 
-1208 NADGSGAYDAS
+1208 DGSGAYDAS

-1228 TNVAAGQLADDST
+1228 TNVAAGQLE
-1241 DAVNA
+1241 
-1246 SQLYQ
+1246 
-1251 VSTSSASGITSLS
+1251 
-1264 TAALNTTGKLNT
+1264 
-1276 VSSNVSALQSDAL
+1276 
-1289 QWKNNVNGIGG
+1289 NG
-1300 FYDASHGTNQAQ
+1300 
-1312 KITNVAAGQ
+1312 
-1321 LADNS
+1321 S

-1716 ISTVASNVYILNNQ
+1716 ISTVASNVYVLNTQ

-1742 ENADGSGFYDASHG
+1742 GNADGSGFYDASHG

-1840 TSQAQKIT
+1840 TTQAQKIT

-1865 SQLYQLSTSSATSF
+1865 SQLYQLSTSSATNF

-1893 NINGSISTA
+1893 NINGNISTA
-1902 NSNIAALQSDA
+1902 NSNIADLQSDA

-1939 NVAAGQLE
+1939 NVAAGLVE

-1984 NTVSSNVSA
+1984 NTVSSNVSD

-2031 ENGSTDAVNAGQ
+2031 EDGSTDAVNAGQ

-2050 SSTSF
+2050 SATSF

-2122 LENGSTDAVNADQ
+2122 LENGSTDAVNAGQ

-2168 TLSSS
+2168 TANSNI
-2173 VADLQSDALQW
+2173 AALQSDALQW

-2195 ASHGTSQA
+2195 ASHGTNLA

-2259 QEENGNSYYDASHGV
+2259 EEENGNSYYDASHGV

-2319 TATVTRLQDN
+2319 TAAVTRLQDN

-2440 KITNITGGKIEQGS
+2440 KITNITGGKIELGS
-2454 NEAVTGGQLFTTNEK
+2454 NEAVTGGQLFTTNDK

-2516 RDALSWNG
+2516 RDALGWN
-2524 NAYDASH
+2524 D
-2531 GSGTAQKIT
+2531 
-2540 NVANGTVS
+2540 
-2548 NSSTDAVN
+2548 
-2556 GSQLYNL
+2556 
-2563 STSLSSSLS
+2563 
-2572 TVTAGN
+2572 
-2578 NTGLSTTNSN
+2578 
-2588 VSTLSSSLSSAVNNI
+2588 
-2603 SNLQRDALQWNGN
+2603 
-2616 AYDASHGSGAAQ
+2616 
-2628 KITNVANGT
+2628 
-2637 LSSGSTDAVNGDQLY
+2637 
-2652 NLSTSMINSL
+2652 
-2662 STVTAGNNTS
+2662 
-2672 LSTTNSNVSTLSSS
+2672 
-2686 LSSAVNNISNLQR
+2686 
-2699 DALQWNGNAYD
+2699 NAYD

-2746 TSLSSSLSTATA
+2746 TSLSSSLSTVTA
-2758 GNNTGLSTTNSNIST
+2758 GNNTGLSTTNSN
-2773 LSSSLS
+2773 
-2779 SAVNNISNLQRDALQ
+2779 V
-2794 WNGNAYDASHGSG
+2794 
-2807 AAQKITNVANGTL
+2807 
-2820 SSGSTDAV
+2820 
-2828 NGDQLYNLSTS
+2828 
-2839 LSSSLSTAT
+2839 
-2848 AGNNTGLSTT
+2848 
-2858 NSNISTLSSS
+2858 STLSSS

>member
-119 TNGISATDE
+119 SDGITAKDE
-128 YLRFIRNTAFANGRP
+128 YLRFIRNTAFGTSHP

-257 VAVGLSSAANNDGAV
+257 VAVGLSSAANKDAAV
-272 ALGTGANASGNS
+272 ALGAGATASGNS

-310 RKSGAIGGAQNN
+310 RKSGAIGGVQSN

-328 EISAAPINPTN
+328 EIIAAQSNPTN

-398 DNAVSSAKD
+398 DNTVSSAKD

-425 NDNTVNAARGLII
+425 NDNTVNADRGLII
-438 GNNTSSG
+438 GNNTSTG

-460 SNASGIAIGTSAKTI
+460 SNASGIAIGTNATTI
-475 VDAGVALGSGS
+475 VDTGVALGSGS

-625 QLADDSTDAVN
+625 
-636 ASQLYQVSTSSA
+636 
-648 SGITSLSTV
+648 
-657 ALSTTGKLNTV
+657 
-668 SSNVSA
+668 
-674 LQSDALQWKNN
+674 
-685 ADGSGAYDASHG
+685 
-697 TNQAQK
+697 
-703 ITNVA
+703 
-708 AGLVED
+708 LVED

-802 TDAVNAGQLYQVST
+802 TDAVNASQLYQVST

-942 QWKNNADGSSAYDAS
+942 QWKKNTDGSGAYDAS

-975 DDSTDAVN
+975 DGSTDAVN

-1063 STDAVNAGQL
+1063 STDAVNASQL

-1228 TNVAAGQLADDST
+1228 TNVAAGQLADSST

-1276 VSSNVSALQSDAL
+1276 VSNNVSALQSDAL

-1326 TDAVNAGQLY
+1326 TDAVNASQLY
-1336 QLSTSSSTSFNSLS
+1336 HLSTSSSTSFNSLS
-1350 TIVSRVSDM
+1350 TAVSRVSDIA
-1359 TNVNGNISTLSSSV
+1359 NVNGNISTLSSSV
-1373 ADLQSDALQW
+1373 AELQSDALQW
-1383 KNNVNGSGAYDASHG
+1383 KKNTNGSGAYDASHG

-1410 GQLAD
+1410 GLINE
-1415 NSTDAVNASQLYQV
+1415 NSTDAINAGQLYQV

-1635 LNDHV
+1635 LNDQV
-1640 STLLSGA
+1640 STLLGGA

-1661 ASHATSNPQKISNV
+1661 ASHATSSPQKISNV

-1716 ISTVASNVYILNNQ
+1716 ISTVASNVYVLNTQ

-1742 ENADGSGFYDASHG
+1742 GNADGSGFYDASHG

-1840 TSQAQKIT
+1840 TNQAQKIT

-1865 SQLYQLSTSSATSF
+1865 SQLYQLSTSSATNF

-1902 NSNIAALQSDA
+1902 NSNIADLQSDA

-1939 NVAAGQLE
+1939 NVAAGLVE

-1984 NTVSSNVSA
+1984 NTVSSNVSD

-2031 ENGSTDAVNAGQ
+2031 EDGSTDAVNAGQ

-2050 SSTSF
+2050 SATSF

-2087 DALQWKKNVNGN
+2087 DALQWKKN
-2099 GGFYDASHGTSQ
+2099 
-2111 AQKITN
+2111 
-2117 VAAGQ
+2117 
-2122 LENGSTDAVNADQ
+2122 
-2135 LYQLSTSSATSFSSL
+2135 
-2150 STVVSR
+2150 
-2156 AGDLTNINGNIS
+2156 
-2168 TLSSS
+2168 
-2173 VADLQSDALQW
+2173 
-2184 KKNTDGSGAYD
+2184 TDGSGAYD
-2195 ASHGTSQA
+2195 ASHGTNLA

-2259 QEENGNSYYDASHGV
+2259 EEENGNSYYDASHGV

-2286 GSLAPDS
+2286 GLLAPDS

-2319 TATVTRLQDN
+2319 TAAVTRLQDN

-2440 KITNITGGKIEQGS
+2440 KITNITGGKIELGS
-2454 NEAVTGGQLFTTNEK
+2454 NEAVTGGQLFTTNDK

-2510 SISTLR
+2510 SISDLR
-2516 RDALSWNG
+2516 RDALQWND

-2531 GSGTAQKIT
+2531 GSGAAQKIT

-2563 STSLSSSLS
+2563 STSLSNSLS

-2652 NLSTSMINSL
+2652 NLSTS
-2662 STVTAGNNTS
+2662 
-2672 LSTTNSNVSTLSSS
+2672 
-2686 LSSAVNNISNLQR
+2686 
-2699 DALQWNGNAYD
+2699 
-2710 ASHGSGAAQKIT
+2710 
-2722 NVANG
+2722 
-2727 TLSSGST
+2727 
-2734 DAVNGDQLYNLS
+2734 
-2746 TSLSSSLSTATA
+2746 LSSSLSTVTA
-2758 GNNTGLSTTNSNIST
+2758 GNNTGLSTTNSN
-2773 LSSSLS
+2773 
-2779 SAVNNISNLQRDALQ
+2779 V
-2794 WNGNAYDASHGSG
+2794 
-2807 AAQKITNVANGTL
+2807 
-2820 SSGSTDAV
+2820 
-2828 NGDQLYNLSTS
+2828 
-2839 LSSSLSTAT
+2839 
-2848 AGNNTGLSTT
+2848 
-2858 NSNISTLSSS
+2858 
-2868 LSSAVNNISNLQR
+2868 
-2881 DALQWNGNAY
+2881 
-2891 DASHGSGAA
+2891 
-2900 QKITNVANGTLSSGS
+2900 
-2915 TDAVNGD
+2915 
-2922 QLYNLST
+2922 
-2929 SLSSSL
+2929 
-2935 STATAGN
+2935 
-2942 NTGLSTTN
+2942 
-2950 SNISTLSSSL
+2950 STLSSSL

-3087 NQLTREASN
+3087 NQLTRDASN

>member
-119 TNGISATDE
+119 SDGITAKDE
-128 YLRFIRNTAFANGRP
+128 YLRFIRNTAFGTSHP

-257 VAVGLSSAANNDGAV
+257 VAVGLSSAANKDAAV
-272 ALGTGANASGNS
+272 ALGAGATASGNS

-310 RKSGAIGGAQNN
+310 RKSGAIGGVQSN

-328 EISAAPINPTN
+328 EIIAAQSNPTN

-398 DNAVSSAKD
+398 DNTVSSAKD

-425 NDNTVNAARGLII
+425 NDNTVNADRGLII
-438 GNNTSSG
+438 GNNTSTG

-460 SNASGIAIGTSAKTI
+460 SNASGIAIGTNATTI
-475 VDAGVALGSGS
+475 VDTGVALGSGS

-625 QLADDSTDAVN
+625 
-636 ASQLYQVSTSSA
+636 
-648 SGITSLSTV
+648 
-657 ALSTTGKLNTV
+657 
-668 SSNVSA
+668 
-674 LQSDALQWKNN
+674 
-685 ADGSGAYDASHG
+685 
-697 TNQAQK
+697 
-703 ITNVA
+703 
-708 AGLVED
+708 LVED

-802 TDAVNAGQLYQVST
+802 TDAVNASQLYQVST

-942 QWKNNADGSSAYDAS
+942 QWKKNTDGSGAYDAS

-975 DDSTDAVN
+975 DGSTDAVN

-1063 STDAVNAGQL
+1063 STDAVNASQL

-1228 TNVAAGQLADDST
+1228 TNVAAGQLADSST

-1276 VSSNVSALQSDAL
+1276 VSNNVSALQSDAL

-1326 TDAVNAGQLY
+1326 TDAVNASQLY
-1336 QLSTSSSTSFNSLS
+1336 HLSTSSSTSFNSLS
-1350 TIVSRVSDM
+1350 TAVSRVSDIA
-1359 TNVNGNISTLSSSV
+1359 NVNGNISTLSSSV
-1373 ADLQSDALQW
+1373 AELQSDALQW
-1383 KNNVNGSGAYDASHG
+1383 KKNTNGSGAYDASHG

-1410 GQLAD
+1410 GLINE
-1415 NSTDAVNASQLYQV
+1415 NSTDAINAGQLYQV

-1635 LNDHV
+1635 LNDQV
-1640 STLLSGA
+1640 STLLGGA

-1661 ASHATSNPQKISNV
+1661 ASHATSSPQKISNV

-1716 ISTVASNVYILNNQ
+1716 ISTVASNVYVLNTQ

-1742 ENADGSGFYDASHG
+1742 GNADGSGFYDASHG

-1840 TSQAQKIT
+1840 TNQAQKIT

-1865 SQLYQLSTSSATSF
+1865 SQLYQLSTSSATNF

-1902 NSNIAALQSDA
+1902 NSNIADLQSDA

-1939 NVAAGQLE
+1939 NVAAGLVE

-1984 NTVSSNVSA
+1984 NTVSSNVSD

-2031 ENGSTDAVNAGQ
+2031 EDGSTDAVNAGQ

-2050 SSTSF
+2050 SATSF

-2087 DALQWKKNVNGN
+2087 DALQWKKN
-2099 GGFYDASHGTSQ
+2099 
-2111 AQKITN
+2111 
-2117 VAAGQ
+2117 
-2122 LENGSTDAVNADQ
+2122 
-2135 LYQLSTSSATSFSSL
+2135 
-2150 STVVSR
+2150 
-2156 AGDLTNINGNIS
+2156 
-2168 TLSSS
+2168 
-2173 VADLQSDALQW
+2173 
-2184 KKNTDGSGAYD
+2184 TDGSGAYD
-2195 ASHGTSQA
+2195 ASHGTNLA

-2259 QEENGNSYYDASHGV
+2259 EEENGNSYYDASHGV

-2286 GSLAPDS
+2286 GLLAPDS

-2319 TATVTRLQDN
+2319 TAAVTRLQDN

-2440 KITNITGGKIEQGS
+2440 KITNITGGKIELGS
-2454 NEAVTGGQLFTTNEK
+2454 NEAVTGGQLFTTNDK

-2510 SISTLR
+2510 SISDLR
-2516 RDALSWNG
+2516 RDALQWND

-2531 GSGTAQKIT
+2531 GSGAAQKIT

-2563 STSLSSSLS
+2563 STSLSNSLS

-2588 VSTLSSSLSSAVNNI
+2588 VSTLSS
-2603 SNLQRDALQWNGN
+2603 
-2616 AYDASHGSGAAQ
+2616 
-2628 KITNVANGT
+2628 
-2637 LSSGSTDAVNGDQLY
+2637 
-2652 NLSTSMINSL
+2652 
-2662 STVTAGNNTS
+2662 
-2672 LSTTNSNVSTLSSS
+2672 
-2686 LSSAVNNISNLQR
+2686 
-2699 DALQWNGNAYD
+2699 
-2710 ASHGSGAAQKIT
+2710 
-2722 NVANG
+2722 
-2727 TLSSGST
+2727 
-2734 DAVNGDQLYNLS
+2734 
-2746 TSLSSSLSTATA
+2746 
-2758 GNNTGLSTTNSNIST
+2758 
-2773 LSSSLS
+2773 
-2779 SAVNNISNLQRDALQ
+2779 
-2794 WNGNAYDASHGSG
+2794 
-2807 AAQKITNVANGTL
+2807 
-2820 SSGSTDAV
+2820 
-2828 NGDQLYNLSTS
+2828 
-2839 LSSSLSTAT
+2839 
-2848 AGNNTGLSTT
+2848 
-2858 NSNISTLSSS
+2858 
-2868 LSSAVNNISNLQR
+2868 
-2881 DALQWNGNAY
+2881 
-2891 DASHGSGAA
+2891 
-2900 QKITNVANGTLSSGS
+2900 
-2915 TDAVNGD
+2915 
-2922 QLYNLST
+2922 
-2929 SLSSSL
+2929 
-2935 STATAGN
+2935 
-2942 NTGLSTTN
+2942 
-2950 SNISTLSSSL
+2950 
-2960 SSAVNNISNLQ
+2960 
-2971 RDALQWNGNAYD
+2971 
-2983 ASHGSGAAQKITNVA
+2983 
-2998 AGQLADGSTD
+2998 
-3008 AVNAG
+3008 
-3013 QLYSISSSII
+3013 
-3023 SSVSSSVDQVV
+3023 
-3034 TESRTTIETMNKDI
+3034 
-3048 KAAQDDIKTA
+3048 
-3058 QDDIKTSKRLI
+3058 
-3069 DELQKNSVHF
+3069 
-3079 DDGTTAFS
+3079 
-3087 NQLTREASN
+3087 
-3096 ERTISGVADGR
+3096 
-3107 VDATSNQAV
+3107 
-3116 NGRQLYS
+3116 
-3123 LSTSTST
+3123 
-3130 SLSSLQDQLH
+3130 
-3140 LASGTIPAGISTT
+3140 
-3153 LSSLQLNAL
+3153 
-3162 QWNGSAYDA
+3162 
-3171 SHGSGTAQKITNV
+3171 
-3184 ASGDTGQ
+3184 
-3191 NSTEAV
+3191 
-3197 NGSQLWQMKNEWK
+3197 
-3210 QDLQSL
+3210 
-3216 SSSVDSKLAQNS
+3216 
-3228 GGGNAS
+3228 
-3234 AINEATEKANQAISD
+3234 
-3249 TQKLSASTADAL
+3249 
-3261 SAVAASLGGN
+3261 
-3271 ASYNPLTRAG
+3271 
-3281 TGGFTA
+3281 
-3287 PSYTTSNA
+3287 
-3295 DGTAVTANN
+3295 
-3304 VGDAINNLYNGG
+3304 
-3316 SKYAKV
+3316 
-3322 NSTQAVASA
+3322 
-3331 SGSDAIAVGG
+3331 
-3341 AAAASGKAAVAIGSQ
+3341 
-3356 AAASAENGVAIG
+3356 
-3368 NHASVTQNGGIA
+3368 
-3380 LGANSVANTAAGI
+3380 
-3393 NGYIPVSATAQQ
+3393 
-3405 ARAIQATTS
+3405 
-3414 TQAAVSVG
+3414 
-3422 DAANGVYR
+3422 
-3430 QITGVAAGTADTD
+3430 
-3443 AVNVAQLK
+3443 
-3451 GVNARMENINR
+3451 
-3462 YVNDVNDRVHRVER
+3462 
-3476 RAYSGTALAMA
+3476 
-3487 LSGAY
+3487 
-3492 LPQLNAGEQTVGVG
+3492 
-3506 MGSYHGYAAVGINY
+3506 
-3520 KATNNTGK
+3520 
-3528 FSWGAGVSTTGR
+3528 
-3540 ETGFNAGIGYKW
+3540 

>member
-119 TNGISATDE
+119 SDGITAKDE
-128 YLRFIRNTAFANGRP
+128 YLRFIRNTAFGTSHP

-257 VAVGLSSAANNDGAV
+257 VAVGLSSAANKDAAV
-272 ALGTGANASGNS
+272 ALGAGATASGNS

-310 RKSGAIGGAQNN
+310 RKSGAIGGVQSN

-328 EISAAPINPTN
+328 EIIAAPSNPTN

-398 DNAVSSAKD
+398 DNTVSSAKD

-425 NDNTVNAARGLII
+425 NDNTVNADRGLII
-438 GNNTSSG
+438 GNNTSTG

-460 SNASGIAIGTSAKTI
+460 SNASGIAIGTNATTI
-475 VDAGVALGSGS
+475 VDTGVALGSGS
-486 VADIEKGKTGFDPT
+486 VANIEKGKTGFDPT

-625 QLADDSTDAVN
+625 
-636 ASQLYQVSTSSA
+636 
-648 SGITSLSTV
+648 
-657 ALSTTGKLNTV
+657 
-668 SSNVSA
+668 
-674 LQSDALQWKNN
+674 
-685 ADGSGAYDASHG
+685 
-697 TNQAQK
+697 
-703 ITNVA
+703 
-708 AGLVED
+708 LVED

-753 SNNVSALQSDAL
+753 SN
-765 QWKNNVNGIGG
+765 
-776 FYDASHG
+776 
-783 TNQAQ
+783 
-788 KITNVAAGQLADNS
+788 
-802 TDAVNAGQLYQVST
+802 
-816 SSASGITSLSTA
+816 
-828 VSRVSDMANVNG
+828 
-840 NISTLS
+840 
-846 SSVADLKSD
+846 
-855 ALQWKKNTDGSGA
+855 
-868 YDASHGTNQAQKIT
+868 
-882 NVADG
+882 
-887 QLINGSTDAVN
+887 
-898 AGQLYQVSTSSASG
+898 
-912 ITSLSTAALS
+912 
-922 TTGKL
+922 
-927 NTVSSN
+927 
-933 VSALQSDAL
+933 
-942 QWKNNADGSSAYDAS
+942 
-957 HGTNQA
+957 
-963 QKITNVAAGQLA
+963 
-975 DDSTDAVN
+975 
-983 ASQLYQVSTSSASGI
+983 
-998 TSLSTAAL
+998 
-1006 NTTGKLN
+1006 
-1013 TVSSNVSALQSD
+1013 NVSALQSD

-1321 LADNS
+1321 LADNSTDAVNAGQLYQVSTSSASGITSLSTAVSRVSDMANVNGNISTLSSSVADLKSDALQWKKNTDGSGAYDASHGTNQAQKITNVADGQLINGSTDAVNAGQLYQVSTSSASGITSLSTAALSTTGKLNTVSSNVSALQSDALQWKNNADGSGAYDASHGTTQAQKITNVAAGQLENGSTDAVNASQLYQVSTSSASGITSLSTAALNTTSKLNTVSSNVSALQSDALQWKKNIDGSGAYDASHGTNQAQKITNVAAGQLENGS

-1840 TSQAQKIT
+1840 TTQAQKIT

-1893 NINGSISTA
+1893 NINGNISTA

-1939 NVAAGQLE
+1939 NVAAGLVE

-2168 TLSSS
+2168 TANSNI
-2173 VADLQSDALQW
+2173 AALQSDALQW

-2229 TNSNLS
+2229 TNSSLS

-2319 TATVTRLQDN
+2319 TAAVTRLQDN

-2408 ISDNLSSATD
+2408 ISNNLSSAID
-2418 RINTLDQN
+2418 KINDLDQN

-2440 KITNITGGKIEQGS
+2440 KITNITGGKIELGS
-2454 NEAVTGGQLFTTNEK
+2454 NEAVTGGQLFTTNDK

-2516 RDALSWNG
+2516 RDALGWND

-2531 GSGTAQKIT
+2531 GSGAAQKIT

-2563 STSLSSSLS
+2563 STSLSNSLSTVTAGNNTGLSTTNSNISTLSSSLSSAVNNISNLQRDALQWNGNAYDASHGSGAAQKITNVANGTLSSGSTDAVNGDQLYNLSTSLSSNLS

-2652 NLSTSMINSL
+2652 NLSTSLSNSL
-2662 STVTAGNNTS
+2662 STV
-2672 LSTTNSNVSTLSSS
+2672 
-2686 LSSAVNNISNLQR
+2686 
-2699 DALQWNGNAYD
+2699 
-2710 ASHGSGAAQKIT
+2710 
-2722 NVANG
+2722 
-2727 TLSSGST
+2727 
-2734 DAVNGDQLYNLS
+2734 
-2746 TSLSSSLSTATA
+2746 TA

-2839 LSSSLSTAT
+2839 LINSLSTVT
-2848 AGNNTGLSTT
+2848 AGNNTS
-2858 NSNISTLSSS
+2858 
-2868 LSSAVNNISNLQR
+2868 
-2881 DALQWNGNAY
+2881 
-2891 DASHGSGAA
+2891 
-2900 QKITNVANGTLSSGS
+2900 
-2915 TDAVNGD
+2915 
-2922 QLYNLST
+2922 
-2929 SLSSSL
+2929 
-2935 STATAGN
+2935 
-2942 NTGLSTTN
+2942 LSTTN

-3023 SSVSSSVDQVV
+3023 STVSSSVDQVV